1 MKKKIYP
8 MLFVAALSLSACTEV
23 LEPNVDYGGNT
34 FINDYS
40 ALVDAVNNLNKTLQ
54 ERFDALNQLLKSNM
68 VDIKLAIDSN
78 TGAIKVL
85 SEKTEQGLKD
95 VNTSIFNG
103 FTTLSG
109 KIDEQGKSIVV
120 AMNNNGELLRLQ
132 IDETGKLLSTSLLN
146 STDAIVKAIN
156 DQTKSLEERFAILDA
171 SLKAGFTD
179 VKVSV
184 DKNTGAITL
193 LDKNTNA
200 SLEKING
207 SLTNGFKLLKEQI
220 STTGNDVIY
229 ALDNNGNLLRVELGK
244 QQEALSATIVG
255 QTTKLIA
262 AINDQTSTLD
272 KRIEALSTVVETGLK
287 NVVISVDK
295 NTGAITLLD
304 KNTQASLNGI
314 NVSLGKIDGT
324 LISGFQAIKT
334 EISDTGGKIITALN
348 SNGNLLRLE
357 LDKQQKLL
365 SATIVTQT
373 DKLAQAINDQ
383 TASLSSRFEALT
395 TALSTGLADIKVE
408 IDKNTGAIKTLD
420 IHTQASLGT
429 LNTTILNGFKKLNET
444 VDNKGKKIVTAI
456 GTQTAAIGT
465 QTEAIKKQGEL
476 LRMTITTSGKLIA
489 AEIVGSINTLNFIL
503 ASQNVLLSSK
513 LDAINTTI
521 FSGLA
526 KVTAQES
533 NINKTLD
540 LRLTAI
546 DTQLKGTNTELQ
558 NANAQ
563 LKTLNT
569 TLKTLNGNLV
579 SGFTT
584 VENSINKMSGELSVK
599 LADNK
604 TAIVNME
611 GSMKDNLKSLK
622 DAVDKQGGDI
632 VTAIDKNG
640 VVVAAAI
647 DNNGKVISEAI
658 TTQGGEIK
666 GAINNNTEQI
676 GLKIVGVVDAITKQ
690 TADLNQAIKDGTASV
705 VASNGELKTAI
716 EKAIKS
722 LENKQDANAK
732 TQIDLLK
739 KMLADNGIYKNP
751 GDNSSIYVDPRLWA
765 AIQYTDLG
773 GVIANML
780 TVAEEPSLTYSAAYA
795 IRNNELENVATMVW
809 AEKIGKGSAT
819 LAAGTLQPMDLANG
833 KQVIRVTKVISS
845 ITYRF
850 TSRSTSF
857 DRKIVKINYIDSEG
871 KLAITP
877 NSMDVTKTFKTYNN
891 GIITSLVKCNIYLEP
906 NGTVTSIPEYT
917 WPE

>member
-78 TGAIKVL
+78 TGAIKIL

-207 SLTNGFKLLKEQI
+207 SLTDGFKLLKEQI

-272 KRIEALSTVVETGLK
+272 KRIKALSTVVETGLK
-287 NVVISVDK
+287 NVVVSVDK

-304 KNTQASLNGI
+304 KNTQVSLNGI
-314 NVSLGKIDGT
+314 NMSLGKIDGT

-334 EISDTGGKIITALN
+334 EISTTGGKIITALDT
-348 SNGNLLRLE
+348 NGNLLRLE

-365 SATIVTQT
+365 SATIVAQT
-373 DKLAQAINDQ
+373 DKLAKAINDQ

-420 IHTQASLGT
+420 TNTQASLGT
-429 LNTTILNGFKKLNET
+429 LNTTILNGFNKLNET
-444 VDNKGKKIVTAI
+444 VDDKGNKIVTAI
-456 GTQTAAIGT
+456 GTQTDAIGT
-465 QTEAIKKQGEL
+465 QTEAIKKQGKL
-476 LRMTITTSGKLIA
+476 LRMTITKSGKLIA
-489 AEIVGSINTLNFIL
+489 TEIVGSINTLNATL
-503 ASQNVLLSSK
+503 ASQNALLESK
-513 LDAINTTI
+513 LDAINTAI
-521 FSGLA
+521 SSGLA
-526 KVTAQES
+526 KVTAEERR
-533 NINKTLD
+533 IGRTL
-540 LRLTAI
+540 LFGLTAI
-546 DTQLKGTNTELQ
+546 NIQLKGTNTELQ

-569 TLKTLNGNLV
+569 TLEDLNKNLV
-579 SGFTT
+579 SGFKT
-584 VENSINKMSGELSVK
+584 VANSINKMSGELSVK
-599 LADNK
+599 LADN
-604 TAIVNME
+604 TNAIVNME

-640 VVVAAAI
+640 KVVVAAI
-647 DNNGKVISEAI
+647 DKNGNVISTAI
-658 TTQGGEIK
+658 
-666 GAINNNTEQI
+666 A
-676 GLKIVGVVDAITKQ
+676 GVVDAITKQ
-690 TADLNQAIKDGTASV
+690 TADLNKAITDGTASV

-716 EKAIKS
+716 VDAIKS

-751 GDNSSIYVDPRLWA
+751 DDNSSIYVDPRLWDV
-765 AIQYTDLG
+765 IYHSDLRE
-773 GVIANML
+773 VIAKML

-795 IRNNELENVATMVW
+795 IRDNELENVSTMVW
-809 AEKIGKGSAT
+809 AEKTGNGPAT

-833 KQVIRVTKVISS
+833 KQVIRVTKVIPY
-845 ITYRF
+845 IKYRF
-850 TSRSTSF
+850 TSS
-857 DRKIVKINYIDSEG
+857 DKKIVWINYIDSNG
-871 KLAITP
+871 KLRVTSDSKDV
-877 NSMDVTKTFKTYNN
+877 SMTFATYAN
-891 GIITSLVKCNIYLEP
+891 GIITSVVKCNIYLEP
-906 NGTVTSIPEYT
+906 NATVTSIPEYT

>member
-54 ERFDALNQLLKSNM
+54 ERFDALNQLLKGNM

-207 SLTNGFKLLKEQI
+207 SLTDGFKLLKEQI

-272 KRIEALSTVVETGLK
+272 KRIKALSTVVETGLK
-287 NVVISVDK
+287 NVVVSVDK

-304 KNTQASLNGI
+304 TNTQVSLNGI
-314 NVSLGKIDGT
+314 NMSLGKIDGT

-334 EISDTGGKIITALN
+334 EISTTGGNIITALDK
-348 SNGNLLRLE
+348 NGNLLRLE

-373 DKLAQAINDQ
+373 NKLAKAINDQ
-383 TASLSSRFEALT
+383 TASLSSRFKALT
-395 TALSTGLADIKVE
+395 FALSTGLAGIMVE
-408 IDKNTGAIKTLD
+408 INKNTGAIKTLD
-420 IHTQASLGT
+420 THTQASLGT
-429 LNTTILNGFKKLNET
+429 LNTTILNGFNKLNET
-444 VDNKGKKIVTAI
+444 VDDKGNKIVTAI
-456 GTQTAAIGT
+456 GTQTDAIGT
-465 QTEAIKKQGEL
+465 QTEAIKKQGKL
-476 LRMTITTSGKLIA
+476 LRMTITKSGKLIA
-489 AEIVGSINTLNFIL
+489 AEIVGSIDTLNATL
-503 ASQNVLLSSK
+503 ASQNTLLESK
-513 LDAINTTI
+513 LNAINTAI
-521 FSGLA
+521 SSGLA
-526 KVTAQES
+526 KVTAEERR
-533 NINKTLD
+533 IGRTL
-540 LRLTAI
+540 LFGLTAI
-546 DTQLKGTNTELQ
+546 NIQLQGTNTELQ
-558 NANAQ
+558 NTNAQ

-569 TLKTLNGNLV
+569 TLKKLNKNLV
-579 SGFTT
+579 SGFKT
-584 VENSINKMSGELSVK
+584 VANSINNMSGELSVK
-599 LADNK
+599 LADNT

-611 GSMKDNLKSLK
+611 GSMKNNLKSLK

-632 VTAIDKNG
+632 VTAIGKNG
-640 VVVAAAI
+640 EVVVAAI
-647 DNNGKVISEAI
+647 DKNGNVISTAI
-658 TTQGGEIK
+658 G
-666 GAINNNTEQI
+666 
-676 GLKIVGVVDAITKQ
+676 GVVDAITKQ
-690 TADLNQAIKDGTASV
+690 TADLNKAITDGTASV
-705 VASNGELKTAI
+705 VASNGKLKTAI
-716 EKAIKS
+716 EDAIKS

-739 KMLADNGIYKNP
+739 KMLADSGIYKNP
-751 GDNSSIYVDPRLWA
+751 DDNSSIYVDPRLWDV
-765 AIQYTDLG
+765 IYHTNLRN
-773 GVIANML
+773 VIANML
-780 TVAEEPSLTYSAAYA
+780 TGAEEPSLYYSAAYA
-795 IRNNELENVATMVW
+795 IRDNELENVSTMITF
-809 AEKIGKGSAT
+809 EKIGNGPAT

-833 KQVIRVTKVISS
+833 KQVIRVTKVIPY
-845 ITYRF
+845 IAYRF
-850 TSRSTSF
+850 ISS
-857 DRKIVKINYIDSEG
+857 DKKIVRINYIDSNG
-871 KLAITP
+871 KLAMEP
-877 NSMDVTKTFKTYNN
+877 YDMEVTKTFYTYAN
-891 GIITSLVKCNIYLEP
+891 GIITPVVKCNIYLEP
-906 NGTVTSIPEYT
+906 NATVTSIPEYT

>member
-54 ERFDALNQLLKSNM
+54 ERFDALNQLLKGNM

-207 SLTNGFKLLKEQI
+207 SLTDGFKLLKEQI

-272 KRIEALSTVVETGLK
+272 KRIKALSTVVETGLK
-287 NVVISVDK
+287 NVVVSVDK

-304 KNTQASLNGI
+304 TNTQVSLNGI
-314 NVSLGKIDGT
+314 NMSLGKIDGT

-334 EISDTGGKIITALN
+334 EISTTGGNIITALDK
-348 SNGNLLRLE
+348 NGNLLRLE

-365 SATIVTQT
+365 SATIVAQT
-373 DKLAQAINDQ
+373 NKLAKAINDQ
-383 TASLSSRFEALT
+383 TASLNSRFRALT
-395 TALSTGLADIKVE
+395 IALSTGLVGIMLE

-420 IHTQASLGT
+420 TNTQASLGT
-429 LNTTILNGFKKLNET
+429 LNTTILNGFNKLNET
-444 VDNKGKKIVTAI
+444 VDDKGNKIVTAI
-456 GTQTAAIGT
+456 GTQTDAIGT
-465 QTEAIKKQGEL
+465 QTEAIKKQGKL
-476 LRMTITTSGKLIA
+476 LRMTITKSGKLIA
-489 AEIVGSINTLNFIL
+489 AEIVGSIDTLNATL
-503 ASQNVLLSSK
+503 KSQNALLESK
-513 LDAINTTI
+513 LDAINTAI
-521 FSGLA
+521 SSGLA
-526 KVTAQES
+526 KVTAEERR
-533 NINKTLD
+533 IGRTL
-540 LRLTAI
+540 LFGLTAI
-546 DTQLKGTNTELQ
+546 NIQLKGTNTELQ

-569 TLKTLNGNLV
+569 TLKDLNKNLV
-579 SGFTT
+579 SGFKT
-584 VENSINKMSGELSVK
+584 VGNSINKMSGELSVK
-599 LADNK
+599 LADN
-604 TAIVNME
+604 TNAIVNME
-611 GSMKDNLKSLK
+611 GSMKNNLKSLK

-640 VVVAAAI
+640 KVVAAAI
-647 DNNGKVISEAI
+647 DKNGNVISTA
-658 TTQGGEIK
+658 
-666 GAINNNTEQI
+666 
-676 GLKIVGVVDAITKQ
+676 IVGVVDAIKKQ
-690 TADLNQAIKDGTASV
+690 TADLNKAITDGTASV

-722 LENKQDANAK
+722 LEDKQDANAK
-732 TQIDLLK
+732 TQIELLK

-751 GDNSSIYVDPRLWA
+751 DDNSSIYVDPRLWDV
-765 AIQYTDLG
+765 IYYGDLRE
-773 GVIANML
+773 VIAKML
-780 TVAEEPSLTYSAAYA
+780 TVAEEPSLTYSAEYA
-795 IRNNELENVATMVW
+795 ARDNELENVSTEVW
-809 AEKIGKGSAT
+809 VEKIGNGLAT

-833 KQVIRVTKVISS
+833 KQVIRVTKVIPN
-845 ITYRF
+845 ITYRIA
-850 TSRSTSF
+850 SLS
-857 DRKIVKINYIDSEG
+857 DKKIVRINYIDSAG
-871 KLAITP
+871 KSAITP
-877 NSMDVTKTFKTYNN
+877 NNMGVIRTFYTYVN
-891 GIITSLVKCNIYLEP
+891 GIITSVVKCNIYLEP
-906 NGTVTSIPEYT
+906 NATVTSIPEYT

>member
-54 ERFDALNQLLKSNM
+54 ERFDALNQLLKGNM

-207 SLTNGFKLLKEQI
+207 SLTAGFKLLKEQI

-272 KRIEALSTVVETGLK
+272 KRIKALSTVVETGLK
-287 NVVISVDK
+287 NVVVSVDK

-304 KNTQASLNGI
+304 KNTQVSLNGI
-314 NVSLGKIDGT
+314 NMSLGKIDGT

-334 EISDTGGKIITALN
+334 EISTTGGNIITALDD
-348 SNGNLLRLE
+348 NGNLLRLE

-373 DKLAQAINDQ
+373 DKLAKAINDQ

-395 TALSTGLADIKVE
+395 TALTTGLADIKVE

-420 IHTQASLGT
+420 TNTQASLGT
-429 LNTTILNGFKKLNET
+429 LNTTILNGFNKLNET
-444 VDNKGKKIVTAI
+444 VDDKGNKIVTAI
-456 GTQTAAIGT
+456 GTQTDAIGT
-465 QTEAIKKQGEL
+465 QTEAIKKQGKL
-476 LRMTITTSGKLIA
+476 LRMTITKSGKLIA
-489 AEIVGSINTLNFIL
+489 AEIVGSINTLNATL
-503 ASQNVLLSSK
+503 KSQNALLESK
-513 LDAINTTI
+513 LDAINTAI
-521 FSGLA
+521 SSGLA
-526 KVTAQES
+526 KVTAEERR
-533 NINKTLD
+533 IGRTL
-540 LRLTAI
+540 LFGLTAI
-546 DTQLKGTNTELQ
+546 NIQLKGTNTELQ

-569 TLKTLNGNLV
+569 TLKDLNKNLV
-579 SGFTT
+579 SGFKT
-584 VENSINKMSGELSVK
+584 VGNSINKMSGELSVK
-599 LADNK
+599 LADN
-604 TAIVNME
+604 TNAIVNME

-640 VVVAAAI
+640 KVVVAAI
-647 DNNGKVISEAI
+647 DKNGNVISTAI
-658 TTQGGEIK
+658 
-666 GAINNNTEQI
+666 A
-676 GLKIVGVVDAITKQ
+676 GVVDAITKQ
-690 TADLNQAIKDGTASV
+690 TADLNKAITDGTASV

-716 EKAIKS
+716 ETAIKS

-732 TQIDLLK
+732 TQIELLK

-751 GDNSSIYVDPRLWA
+751 DDNSSIYVDPSLWNV
-765 AIQYTDLG
+765 IYYSDDLRN
-773 GVIANML
+773 VIAKML
-780 TVAEEPSLTYSAAYA
+780 TIAEEPSLTYSAAYA
-795 IRNNELENVATMVW
+795 VRDNELENVSIMVW
-809 AEKIGKGSAT
+809 AEKIENGPAT

-833 KQVIRVTKVISS
+833 KQVIRVTKVISY
-845 ITYRF
+845 IRYRF
-850 TSRSTSF
+850 TSF
-857 DRKIVKINYIDSEG
+857 DKNIVRIYYIDSRG
-871 KLAITP
+871 KSVATTSSTSV
-877 NSMDVTKTFKTYNN
+877 SMPFSTYND
-891 GIITSLVKCNIYLEP
+891 GIITSVVKCNIYLEP
-906 NGTVTSIPEYT
+906 NATVTSIPTYT

>member
-1 MKKKIYP
+1 M
-8 MLFVAALSLSACTEV
+8 
-23 LEPNVDYGGNT
+23 
-34 FINDYS
+34 
-40 ALVDAVNNLNKTLQ
+40 
-54 ERFDALNQLLKSNM
+54 
-68 VDIKLAIDSN
+68 
-78 TGAIKVL
+78 
-85 SEKTEQGLKD
+85 KD

-207 SLTNGFKLLKEQI
+207 SLTDGFKLLKEQI

-272 KRIEALSTVVETGLK
+272 KRIKALSTVVETGLK
-287 NVVISVDK
+287 NVVVSVDK

-304 KNTQASLNGI
+304 TNTQVSLNGI
-314 NVSLGKIDGT
+314 NMSLGKIDGT

-334 EISDTGGKIITALN
+334 EISTTGGNIITALDK
-348 SNGNLLRLE
+348 NGNLLCLE

-373 DKLAQAINDQ
+373 NKLAKAINDQ
-383 TASLSSRFEALT
+383 TASLSSRFKALT
-395 TALSTGLADIKVE
+395 LALSTGLVGIMVE
-408 IDKNTGAIKTLD
+408 INKNTGAIKTLD
-420 IHTQASLGT
+420 THTQASLGT
-429 LNTTILNGFKKLNET
+429 LNTTILNGFNKLNET
-444 VDNKGKKIVTAI
+444 VDDKGNKIVTAI
-456 GTQTAAIGT
+456 GTQTDAIGT
-465 QTEAIKKQGEL
+465 QTEAIKKQGKL
-476 LRMTITTSGKLIA
+476 LRMTITKSGKLIA
-489 AEIVGSINTLNFIL
+489 TEIVGSINTLNATL
-503 ASQNVLLSSK
+503 ASQNALLESK
-513 LDAINTTI
+513 LDAINTAI
-521 FSGLA
+521 SSGLA
-526 KVTAQES
+526 KVTAEERR
-533 NINKTLD
+533 IGRTL
-540 LRLTAI
+540 LFGLTAI
-546 DTQLKGTNTELQ
+546 NIQLKGTNTELQ

-569 TLKTLNGNLV
+569 TLKDLNKNLV
-579 SGFTT
+579 SGFKT
-584 VENSINKMSGELSVK
+584 VGNSINKMSGELSVK
-599 LADNK
+599 LADNT

-611 GSMKDNLKSLK
+611 GSMKNNLKSLK

-640 VVVAAAI
+640 KVVVAAI
-647 DNNGKVISEAI
+647 DKNGNVISTAI
-658 TTQGGEIK
+658 
-666 GAINNNTEQI
+666 A
-676 GLKIVGVVDAITKQ
+676 GVVDAITKQ
-690 TADLNQAIKDGTASV
+690 TADLNKAIKDGTASV

-751 GDNSSIYVDPRLWA
+751 DDNSSIYVDPRLWNV
-765 AIQYTDLG
+765 IYYGDLRE
-773 GVIANML
+773 VIAKML

-795 IRNNELENVATMVW
+795 IRDNELANVSTMVW
-809 AEKIGKGSAT
+809 AEKTGNGSAT

-833 KQVIRVTKVISS
+833 KQVIRVTKVIPY

-850 TSRSTSF
+850 TSF
-857 DRKIVKINYIDSEG
+857 DRKIKSIYYIDSNG
-871 KLAITP
+871 KLMTMTSA
-877 NSMDVTKTFKTYNN
+877 MDVRMTFKTYND
-891 GIITSLVKCNIYLEP
+891 GIITSVVKCNIYLEP
-906 NGTVTSIPEYT
+906 NATVTSIPEYT

>member
-54 ERFDALNQLLKSNM
+54 ERFDALNQLLKGNM

-207 SLTNGFKLLKEQI
+207 SLTDGFKLLKEQI

-262 AINDQTSTLD
+262 AINDQTSTLG

-287 NVVISVDK
+287 NVVVSVDK

-304 KNTQASLNGI
+304 KNTQVSLNGI
-314 NVSLGKIDGT
+314 NMSLGKIDGT

-334 EISDTGGKIITALN
+334 EISTTGGNIITALDD
-348 SNGNLLRLE
+348 NGNLLRLE

-373 DKLAQAINDQ
+373 DKLAKAINDQ

-395 TALSTGLADIKVE
+395 TALTTGLADIKVE

-420 IHTQASLGT
+420 TNTQASLGT
-429 LNTTILNGFKKLNET
+429 LNTTILNGFNKLNET
-444 VDNKGKKIVTAI
+444 VDDKGNKIVTAI
-456 GTQTAAIGT
+456 GTQTDAIGT
-465 QTEAIKKQGEL
+465 QTEAIKKQGKL
-476 LRMTITTSGKLIA
+476 LRMTITKSGKLIA
-489 AEIVGSINTLNFIL
+489 AEIVGSINTLNATL
-503 ASQNVLLSSK
+503 KSQNALLESK
-513 LDAINTTI
+513 LDAINTAI
-521 FSGLA
+521 SSGLA
-526 KVTAQES
+526 KVTAEERR
-533 NINKTLD
+533 IGRTL
-540 LRLTAI
+540 LFGLTAI
-546 DTQLKGTNTELQ
+546 NIQLKGTNTELQ

-569 TLKTLNGNLV
+569 TLKDLNKNLV
-579 SGFTT
+579 SGFKT
-584 VENSINKMSGELSVK
+584 VGNSINKMSGELSVK
-599 LADNK
+599 LADN
-604 TAIVNME
+604 TNAIVNME

-640 VVVAAAI
+640 KVVVAAI
-647 DNNGKVISEAI
+647 DKNGNVISTAI
-658 TTQGGEIK
+658 
-666 GAINNNTEQI
+666 A
-676 GLKIVGVVDAITKQ
+676 GVVDAITKQ
-690 TADLNQAIKDGTASV
+690 TADLNKAITDGTASV

-732 TQIDLLK
+732 TQIELLK

-751 GDNSSIYVDPRLWA
+751 DDNSSIYVDPSLWNV
-765 AIQYTDLG
+765 IYYSDDLRN
-773 GVIANML
+773 VIAKML
-780 TVAEEPSLTYSAAYA
+780 TIAEEPSLTYSAAYA
-795 IRNNELENVATMVW
+795 VRDNELENVSTMVW
-809 AEKIGKGSAT
+809 AEKIENGPAT

-833 KQVIRVTKVISS
+833 KQVIRVTKVISY
-845 ITYRF
+845 IRYRF
-850 TSRSTSF
+850 TSF
-857 DRKIVKINYIDSEG
+857 DKNIVRIYYIDSRG
-871 KLAITP
+871 KSVATTSSTSV
-877 NSMDVTKTFKTYNN
+877 SMPFSTYND
-891 GIITSLVKCNIYLEP
+891 GIITSVVKCNIYLEP
-906 NGTVTSIPEYT
+906 NATVTSIPTYT

>member
-54 ERFDALNQLLKSNM
+54 ERFDALNQLLKGNM

-207 SLTNGFKLLKEQI
+207 SLTDGFKLLKEQI

-272 KRIEALSTVVETGLK
+272 KRIKALSTVVETGLK
-287 NVVISVDK
+287 NVVVSVDK

-304 KNTQASLNGI
+304 TNTQVSLNGI
-314 NVSLGKIDGT
+314 NMSLGKIDGT

-334 EISDTGGKIITALN
+334 EISTTGGNIITALDK
-348 SNGNLLRLE
+348 NGNLLRLE

-373 DKLAQAINDQ
+373 NKLAKAINDQ
-383 TASLSSRFEALT
+383 TASLSSRFKALT
-395 TALSTGLADIKVE
+395 FALSTGLAGIMVE
-408 IDKNTGAIKTLD
+408 INKNTGAIKTLD
-420 IHTQASLGT
+420 THTQASLGT
-429 LNTTILNGFKKLNET
+429 LNTTILNGFNKLNET
-444 VDNKGKKIVTAI
+444 VDDKGNKIVTAI
-456 GTQTAAIGT
+456 GTQTDAIGT
-465 QTEAIKKQGEL
+465 QTEAIKKQGKL
-476 LRMTITTSGKLIA
+476 LRMTITKSGKLIA
-489 AEIVGSINTLNFIL
+489 AEIVGSIDTLNATLESQNTLL
-503 ASQNVLLSSK
+503 ESK
-513 LDAINTTI
+513 LDAINTAI
-521 FSGLA
+521 SSGLA
-526 KVTAQES
+526 KVTAQERR
-533 NINKTLD
+533 INRTLD

-546 DTQLKGTNTELQ
+546 DTQLQGTNTELH

-569 TLKTLNGNLV
+569 TLKKLNKNLV
-579 SGFTT
+579 SGFKT
-584 VENSINKMSGELSVK
+584 VANSINKMSGELSVK
-599 LADNK
+599 LADNT

-632 VTAIDKNG
+632 VTAIGKNG
-640 VVVAAAI
+640 EVVVAAI
-647 DNNGKVISEAI
+647 DKNGNVISTA
-658 TTQGGEIK
+658 
-666 GAINNNTEQI
+666 
-676 GLKIVGVVDAITKQ
+676 IVGVVDAIKKQ
-690 TADLNQAIKDGTASV
+690 TADLNKAITDGTASV

-732 TQIDLLK
+732 EQIELLK

-751 GDNSSIYVDPRLWA
+751 DDNSSIYVDPSLWQV
-765 AIQYTDLG
+765 IKNTDLHN
-773 GVIANML
+773 VIAKML
-780 TVAEEPSLTYSAAYA
+780 TLAEEPSLTYSAAYA
-795 IRNNELENVATMVW
+795 VRDNEWENVSTMVW
-809 AEKIGKGSAT
+809 AEKIENGPAT

-833 KQVIRVTKVISS
+833 KQVIRVTKVISY
-845 ITYRF
+845 IRYRF
-850 TSRSTSF
+850 ISF
-857 DRKIVKINYIDSEG
+857 DKNIERINYIDSRG
-871 KLAITP
+871 KLGTTASSTSV
-877 NSMDVTKTFKTYNN
+877 SMPFYTYVN

-906 NGTVTSIPEYT
+906 NATVTSIPEYT

>member
-54 ERFDALNQLLKSNM
+54 ERFDALNQLLKGNM

-207 SLTNGFKLLKEQI
+207 SLTDGFKLLKEQI

-262 AINDQTSTLD
+262 AINDQTNTLG

-287 NVVISVDK
+287 NVVVSVDK

-304 KNTQASLNGI
+304 TNTQVSLNGI
-314 NVSLGKIDGT
+314 NMSLGKIDGT

-334 EISDTGGKIITALN
+334 EISTTGGNIITALDK
-348 SNGNLLRLE
+348 NGNLLRLE

-373 DKLAQAINDQ
+373 NKLAKAINDQ
-383 TASLSSRFEALT
+383 TASLSSRFKALT
-395 TALSTGLADIKVE
+395 FALSTGLAGIMVE
-408 IDKNTGAIKTLD
+408 INKNTGAIKTLD
-420 IHTQASLGT
+420 THTQASLGT
-429 LNTTILNGFKKLNET
+429 LNTTILNGFNKLNET
-444 VDNKGKKIVTAI
+444 VDDKGNKIVTAI
-456 GTQTAAIGT
+456 GTQTDAIGT
-465 QTEAIKKQGEL
+465 QTEAIKKQGKL
-476 LRMTITTSGKLIA
+476 LRMTITKSGKLIA
-489 AEIVGSINTLNFIL
+489 AEIVGSIDTLNATL
-503 ASQNVLLSSK
+503 ASQNTLLESK
-513 LDAINTTI
+513 LNAINTAI
-521 FSGLA
+521 SSGLA
-526 KVTAQES
+526 KVTAEERR
-533 NINKTLD
+533 IGRTL
-540 LRLTAI
+540 LFGLTAI
-546 DTQLKGTNTELQ
+546 NIQLQGTNTELQ
-558 NANAQ
+558 NTNAQ

-569 TLKTLNGNLV
+569 TLKKLNKNLV
-579 SGFTT
+579 SGFKT
-584 VENSINKMSGELSVK
+584 VANSINNMSGELSVK
-599 LADNK
+599 LADNT

-611 GSMKDNLKSLK
+611 GSMKNNLKSLK

-632 VTAIDKNG
+632 VTAIGKNG
-640 VVVAAAI
+640 EVVVAAI
-647 DNNGKVISEAI
+647 DKNGNVISTAI
-658 TTQGGEIK
+658 G
-666 GAINNNTEQI
+666 
-676 GLKIVGVVDAITKQ
+676 GVVDAITKQ
-690 TADLNQAIKDGTASV
+690 TADLNKAITDGTASV
-705 VASNGELKTAI
+705 VASNGKLKTAI
-716 EKAIKS
+716 EDAIKS

-739 KMLADNGIYKNP
+739 KMLADSGIYKNP
-751 GDNSSIYVDPRLWA
+751 DDNSSIYVDPRLWDV
-765 AIQYTDLG
+765 IYHTNLRN
-773 GVIANML
+773 VIANML
-780 TVAEEPSLTYSAAYA
+780 TGAEEPSLYYSAAYA
-795 IRNNELENVATMVW
+795 IRDNELENVSTMITF
-809 AEKIGKGSAT
+809 EKIGNGPAT

-833 KQVIRVTKVISS
+833 KQVIRVTKVIPY
-845 ITYRF
+845 IAYRF
-850 TSRSTSF
+850 ISS
-857 DRKIVKINYIDSEG
+857 DKKIVRINYIDSNG
-871 KLAITP
+871 KLAMEP
-877 NSMDVTKTFKTYNN
+877 YDMEVTKTFYTYAN
-891 GIITSLVKCNIYLEP
+891 GIITPVVKCNIYLEP
-906 NGTVTSIPEYT
+906 NATVTSIPDYT

>member
-54 ERFDALNQLLKSNM
+54 ERFDALNQLLKGNM

-272 KRIEALSTVVETGLK
+272 KRIKALSTVVETGLK
-287 NVVISVDK
+287 NVVASVDK

-304 KNTQASLNGI
+304 KNTQVSLNGI
-314 NVSLGKIDGT
+314 NMSLGKIDGT

-334 EISDTGGKIITALN
+334 EISTTGGNIITALDK
-348 SNGNLLRLE
+348 NGNLLRLE

-373 DKLAQAINDQ
+373 NKLAKAINDQ
-383 TASLSSRFEALT
+383 TASLSSRFKALT
-395 TALSTGLADIKVE
+395 FALSTGLVGIMLE

-420 IHTQASLGT
+420 TNTQASLGT
-429 LNTTILNGFKKLNET
+429 LNTTILNGFNKLNET
-444 VDNKGKKIVTAI
+444 VDDKGNKIVTAI
-456 GTQTAAIGT
+456 GTQTDAIGT
-465 QTEAIKKQGEL
+465 QTEAIKKQGKL
-476 LRMTITTSGKLIA
+476 LRMTITKSGKLIA
-489 AEIVGSINTLNFIL
+489 AEIVGSINTLNATL
-503 ASQNVLLSSK
+503 ESQNALLESK
-513 LDAINTTI
+513 LDAINTAI
-521 FSGLA
+521 SSGLA
-526 KVTAQES
+526 KVTAEERR
-533 NINKTLD
+533 IGRTL
-540 LRLTAI
+540 LFGLTAI
-546 DTQLKGTNTELQ
+546 NIQLKGTNTELQ

-569 TLKTLNGNLV
+569 TLKDLNKNLV
-579 SGFTT
+579 SGFKT
-584 VENSINKMSGELSVK
+584 VGNSINKMSGELSVK
-599 LADNK
+599 LADNT

-611 GSMKDNLKSLK
+611 GSMKNNLKSLK

-632 VTAIDKNG
+632 VTAIGNNG
-640 VVVAAAI
+640 EVVVAAI
-647 DNNGKVISEAI
+647 DKNGNVISTAI
-658 TTQGGEIK
+658 
-666 GAINNNTEQI
+666 A
-676 GLKIVGVVDAITKQ
+676 GVVDAITKQ
-690 TADLNQAIKDGTASV
+690 TADLNKAIKDGTASV

-732 TQIDLLK
+732 EQIELLK

-751 GDNSSIYVDPRLWA
+751 DDNSSIYVDPRLWQV
-765 AIQYTDLG
+765 IQNTDLHN
-773 GVIANML
+773 VIAKML
-780 TVAEEPSLTYSAAYA
+780 TLAEEPSLTYSAAYA
-795 IRNNELENVATMVW
+795 VRDNELENVSTMVW
-809 AEKIGKGSAT
+809 AEKIENGPAT

-833 KQVIRVTKVISS
+833 KQVIRVTKVISY
-845 ITYRF
+845 IRYRF
-850 TSRSTSF
+850 ISF
-857 DRKIVKINYIDSEG
+857 DKNIERINYIDSRG
-871 KLAITP
+871 KLGATTSSTSV
-877 NSMDVTKTFKTYNN
+877 SMPFITYND

-906 NGTVTSIPEYT
+906 NATVTSIPEYT

>member
-54 ERFDALNQLLKSNM
+54 ERFDALNQLLKGNM

-207 SLTNGFKLLKEQI
+207 SLTDGFKLLKEQI

-272 KRIEALSTVVETGLK
+272 KRIKALSTVVETGLK
-287 NVVISVDK
+287 NVVVSVDK

-304 KNTQASLNGI
+304 TNTQVSLNGI
-314 NVSLGKIDGT
+314 NMSLGKIDGT

-334 EISDTGGKIITALN
+334 EISTTGGNIITALDK
-348 SNGNLLRLE
+348 NGNLLRLE

-373 DKLAQAINDQ
+373 NKLAKAINDQ
-383 TASLSSRFEALT
+383 TASLSSRFKALT
-395 TALSTGLADIKVE
+395 LALSTGLVGIMLE

-420 IHTQASLGT
+420 TNTQASLGT
-429 LNTTILNGFKKLNET
+429 LNTTILNGFNKLNET
-444 VDNKGKKIVTAI
+444 VDDKGNKIVTAI
-456 GTQTAAIGT
+456 GTQTDAIGT
-465 QTEAIKKQGEL
+465 QTEAIKKQGKL
-476 LRMTITTSGKLIA
+476 LRMTITKSGKLIA
-489 AEIVGSINTLNFIL
+489 AEIVGSIDTLNATL
-503 ASQNVLLSSK
+503 ESQNALLESK
-513 LDAINTTI
+513 LDAINTAI
-521 FSGLA
+521 SSGLA
-526 KVTAQES
+526 KVTAQERR
-533 NINKTLD
+533 INRTLD

-546 DTQLKGTNTELQ
+546 DTQLQGTNTELQ
-558 NANAQ
+558 NANVQ

-569 TLKTLNGNLV
+569 TLKKLNKNLV
-579 SGFTT
+579 SGFKT
-584 VENSINKMSGELSVK
+584 VANSINKMSGELSVK
-599 LADNK
+599 LADNT

-640 VVVAAAI
+640 KVVAAAI
-647 DNNGKVISEAI
+647 DKNGNVISTAI
-658 TTQGGEIK
+658 
-666 GAINNNTEQI
+666 A
-676 GLKIVGVVDAITKQ
+676 GVVDAITKQ
-690 TADLNQAIKDGTASV
+690 TADLNKAIKDGTASV

-751 GDNSSIYVDPRLWA
+751 DDKSSIYVDPRLWE
-765 AIQYTDLG
+765 AIQDTDLG

-780 TVAEEPSLTYSAAYA
+780 TVAEEPSLTFSAAYA
-795 IRNNELENVATMVW
+795 ISDNKLENVSTMVW
-809 AEKIGKGSAT
+809 AEKTGNGPAT

-833 KQVIRVTKVISS
+833 KQVIRVTKVIPY

-850 TSRSTSF
+850 TSS
-857 DRKIVKINYIDSEG
+857 DRKIKSIYYIDSNG
-871 KLAITP
+871 KLMRMTSA
-877 NSMDVTKTFKTYNN
+877 MDVMMSFRTYNN

-906 NGTVTSIPEYT
+906 NATVTSIPEYT

>member
-54 ERFDALNQLLKSNM
+54 ERFDALNQLLKGNM

-207 SLTNGFKLLKEQI
+207 SLTDGFKLLKEQI

-272 KRIEALSTVVETGLK
+272 KRIKALSTVVETGLK
-287 NVVISVDK
+287 NVVVSVDK

-304 KNTQASLNGI
+304 TNTQVSLNGI
-314 NVSLGKIDGT
+314 NMSLGKIDGT

-334 EISDTGGKIITALN
+334 EISTTGGNIITALDK
-348 SNGNLLRLE
+348 NGNLLRLE

-373 DKLAQAINDQ
+373 NKLAKAINDQ
-383 TASLSSRFEALT
+383 TASLSSRFKALT
-395 TALSTGLADIKVE
+395 FALFTGLVGIMLE

-420 IHTQASLGT
+420 THTQASLGT
-429 LNTTILNGFKKLNET
+429 LNTTILNGFNKLNET
-444 VDNKGKKIVTAI
+444 VDDKGNKIVTAI
-456 GTQTAAIGT
+456 GTQTDAIGT
-465 QTEAIKKQGEL
+465 QTEAIKKQGKL
-476 LRMTITTSGKLIA
+476 LRMTITKSGKLIA
-489 AEIVGSINTLNFIL
+489 AEIVGSINTLNATL
-503 ASQNVLLSSK
+503 ASQNTLLESK
-513 LDAINTTI
+513 LNAINTAI
-521 FSGLA
+521 SSGLA
-526 KVTAQES
+526 KVTAEERR
-533 NINKTLD
+533 IGRTL
-540 LRLTAI
+540 LFGLTAI
-546 DTQLKGTNTELQ
+546 NIQLQGTNTELQ
-558 NANAQ
+558 NTNAQ

-569 TLKTLNGNLV
+569 TLKKLNKNLV
-579 SGFTT
+579 SGFKT
-584 VENSINKMSGELSVK
+584 VANSINNMSGELSVK
-599 LADNK
+599 LADNT

-611 GSMKDNLKSLK
+611 GSMKNNLKSLK

-632 VTAIDKNG
+632 VTAIGKNG
-640 VVVAAAI
+640 EVVVAAI
-647 DNNGKVISEAI
+647 DKNGNVISTAI
-658 TTQGGEIK
+658 
-666 GAINNNTEQI
+666 A
-676 GLKIVGVVDAITKQ
+676 GVVNAITKQ
-690 TADLNQAIKDGTASV
+690 TADLNKAIKDGTASV

-751 GDNSSIYVDPRLWA
+751 DDNSSIYVDPRLWDV
-765 AIQYTDLG
+765 IYHTDLDNI
-773 GVIANML
+773 IANML
-780 TVAEEPSLTYSAAYA
+780 TVANEPSLYYSAAYA
-795 IRNNELENVATMVW
+795 IRDNEWENASTMVW
-809 AEKIGKGSAT
+809 AEKTGIGSAT

-833 KQVIRVTKVISS
+833 KQVIRVTKVIPY

-850 TSRSTSF
+850 TSS
-857 DRKIVKINYIDSEG
+857 DKKIVRINYIDSAG
-871 KLAITP
+871 KLAM
-877 NSMDVTKTFKTYNN
+877 NSDAKEVIKTFYTYAN

-906 NGTVTSIPEYT
+906 NATVTSMPEDT

>member
-207 SLTNGFKLLKEQI
+207 SLTDGFKLLKEQI

-272 KRIEALSTVVETGLK
+272 KRIKALSTVVETGLK
-287 NVVISVDK
+287 NVVVSVDK

-304 KNTQASLNGI
+304 KNTQVSLNGI
-314 NVSLGKIDGT
+314 NMSLGKIDGT

-334 EISDTGGKIITALN
+334 EISTTGGNIITALDK
-348 SNGNLLRLE
+348 NGNLLRLE

-373 DKLAQAINDQ
+373 NKLAKAINDQ
-383 TASLSSRFEALT
+383 TASLSSRFKALT
-395 TALSTGLADIKVE
+395 IALSTGLVGIMLE

-420 IHTQASLGT
+420 TNTQASLGT
-429 LNTTILNGFKKLNET
+429 LNTTILNGFNKLNET
-444 VDNKGKKIVTAI
+444 VDDKGNKIVTAI
-456 GTQTAAIGT
+456 GTQTDAIGT
-465 QTEAIKKQGEL
+465 QTEAIKKQGKL
-476 LRMTITTSGKLIA
+476 LRMTITKSGKLIA
-489 AEIVGSINTLNFIL
+489 AEIVGSIDTLNATL
-503 ASQNVLLSSK
+503 ASQNTLLESK
-513 LDAINTTI
+513 LNAINTAI
-521 FSGLA
+521 SSGLA
-526 KVTAQES
+526 KVTAEERR
-533 NINKTLD
+533 IGRTL
-540 LRLTAI
+540 LFGLTAI
-546 DTQLKGTNTELQ
+546 NIQLQGTNTELQ
-558 NANAQ
+558 NTNAQ

-569 TLKTLNGNLV
+569 TLKKLNKNLV
-579 SGFTT
+579 SGFKT
-584 VENSINKMSGELSVK
+584 VANSINNMSGELSVK
-599 LADNK
+599 LADN
-604 TAIVNME
+604 TNAIVNME

-640 VVVAAAI
+640 KVVVAAI
-647 DNNGKVISEAI
+647 DKNGNVISTAI
-658 TTQGGEIK
+658 
-666 GAINNNTEQI
+666 A
-676 GLKIVGVVDAITKQ
+676 GVVDAITKQ
-690 TADLNQAIKDGTASV
+690 TADLNKAITDGTASV

-716 EKAIKS
+716 VDAIKS

-751 GDNSSIYVDPRLWA
+751 DDNSSIYVDPRLWDV
-765 AIQYTDLG
+765 IYHSDLRE
-773 GVIANML
+773 VIAKML

-795 IRNNELENVATMVW
+795 IRDNELENVSTMVW
-809 AEKIGKGSAT
+809 AEKTGNGPAT

-833 KQVIRVTKVISS
+833 KQVIRVTKVIPY
-845 ITYRF
+845 IKYRF
-850 TSRSTSF
+850 TSS
-857 DRKIVKINYIDSEG
+857 DKKIVRINYIDSNG
-871 KLAITP
+871 KLAM
-877 NSMDVTKTFKTYNN
+877 NSYDTEVTKTFVTYAN

-906 NGTVTSIPEYT
+906 NATVTSIPEYT

>member
-1 MKKKIYP
+1 M
-8 MLFVAALSLSACTEV
+8 
-23 LEPNVDYGGNT
+23 DYGGNT

-54 ERFDALNQLLKSNM
+54 ERFDALNQLLKGNM

-207 SLTNGFKLLKEQI
+207 SLTDGFKLLKEQI

-262 AINDQTSTLD
+262 AINDQTSTLG

-287 NVVISVDK
+287 NVVVSVDK

-304 KNTQASLNGI
+304 TNTQVSLNGI
-314 NVSLGKIDGT
+314 NMSLGKIDGT

-334 EISDTGGKIITALN
+334 EISTTGGNIITALDK
-348 SNGNLLRLE
+348 NGNLLRLE

-373 DKLAQAINDQ
+373 NKLAKAINDQ
-383 TASLSSRFEALT
+383 TASLSSRFKALT
-395 TALSTGLADIKVE
+395 LALSTGLVGIMVE
-408 IDKNTGAIKTLD
+408 INKNTGAIKTLD
-420 IHTQASLGT
+420 THTQASLGT
-429 LNTTILNGFKKLNET
+429 LNTTILNGFNKLNET
-444 VDNKGKKIVTAI
+444 VDDKGNKIVTAI
-456 GTQTAAIGT
+456 GTQTDAIGT
-465 QTEAIKKQGEL
+465 QTEAIKKQGKL
-476 LRMTITTSGKLIA
+476 LRMTITKSGKLIA
-489 AEIVGSINTLNFIL
+489 AEIVGSIDTLNATL
-503 ASQNVLLSSK
+503 ESQNALLESK
-513 LDAINTTI
+513 LDAINTAI
-521 FSGLA
+521 SSGLA
-526 KVTAQES
+526 KVTAQERR
-533 NINKTLD
+533 INRTLD

-546 DTQLKGTNTELQ
+546 DTQLQGTNTELQ

-563 LKTLNT
+563 LNTLNT
-569 TLKTLNGNLV
+569 TLKKLNKNLV
-579 SGFTT
+579 SGFKT
-584 VENSINKMSGELSVK
+584 VGNSINKMSGELSVK
-599 LADNK
+599 LADNT

-640 VVVAAAI
+640 KVVVAAI
-647 DNNGKVISEAI
+647 DKNGNVISTAI
-658 TTQGGEIK
+658 
-666 GAINNNTEQI
+666 A
-676 GLKIVGVVDAITKQ
+676 GVVDAITKQ
-690 TADLNQAIKDGTASV
+690 TADLNKAITDGTASV
-705 VASNGELKTAI
+705 VASNGKLKTAI
-716 EKAIKS
+716 EDAIKS

-739 KMLADNGIYKNP
+739 KMLADNGIYKIP
-751 GDNSSIYVDPRLWA
+751 GDNSSIYVDPSLWQV
-765 AIQYTDLG
+765 IQNTDLHN
-773 GVIANML
+773 VIAKML
-780 TVAEEPSLTYSAAYA
+780 TLAEEPSLTYSAAYA
-795 IRNNELENVATMVW
+795 VRDNEWENVSTMVW
-809 AEKIGKGSAT
+809 AEKIENGPAT

-833 KQVIRVTKVISS
+833 KQVIRVTKVISY
-845 ITYRF
+845 IRYRF
-850 TSRSTSF
+850 ISF
-857 DRKIVKINYIDSEG
+857 DKNIERINYIDPRG
-871 KLAITP
+871 KLGATASSTSV
-877 NSMDVTKTFKTYNN
+877 SMPFYTYVN

-906 NGTVTSIPEYT
+906 NATVTSIPEYT

>member
-207 SLTNGFKLLKEQI
+207 SLTDGFKLLKEQI

-272 KRIEALSTVVETGLK
+272 KRIKALSTVVETGLK
-287 NVVISVDK
+287 NVVVSVDK

-304 KNTQASLNGI
+304 KNTQVSLNGI
-314 NVSLGKIDGT
+314 NMSLGKIDGT

-334 EISDTGGKIITALN
+334 EISTTGGNIITALDK
-348 SNGNLLRLE
+348 NGNLLRLE

-373 DKLAQAINDQ
+373 NKLAKAINDQ
-383 TASLSSRFEALT
+383 TASLSSRFKALT
-395 TALSTGLADIKVE
+395 IALSTGLVGIMLE

-420 IHTQASLGT
+420 TNTQASLGT
-429 LNTTILNGFKKLNET
+429 LNTTILNGFNKLNET
-444 VDNKGKKIVTAI
+444 VDDKGNKIVTAI
-456 GTQTAAIGT
+456 GTQTDAIGT
-465 QTEAIKKQGEL
+465 QTEAIKKQGKL
-476 LRMTITTSGKLIA
+476 LRMTITKSGKLIA
-489 AEIVGSINTLNFIL
+489 AEIVGSIDTLNATL
-503 ASQNVLLSSK
+503 ASQNTLLESK
-513 LDAINTTI
+513 LNAINTAI
-521 FSGLA
+521 SSGLA
-526 KVTAQES
+526 KVTAEERR
-533 NINKTLD
+533 IGRTL
-540 LRLTAI
+540 LFGLTAI
-546 DTQLKGTNTELQ
+546 NIQLQGTNTELQ
-558 NANAQ
+558 NTNAQ

-569 TLKTLNGNLV
+569 TLKKLNKNLV
-579 SGFTT
+579 SGFKT
-584 VENSINKMSGELSVK
+584 VANSINNMSGELSVK
-599 LADNK
+599 LADNT

-611 GSMKDNLKSLK
+611 GSMKNNLKSLK

-632 VTAIDKNG
+632 VTAIGKNG
-640 VVVAAAI
+640 EVVVAAI
-647 DNNGKVISEAI
+647 DKNGDVISTAI
-658 TTQGGEIK
+658 G
-666 GAINNNTEQI
+666 
-676 GLKIVGVVDAITKQ
+676 GVVDAITKQ
-690 TADLNQAIKDGTASV
+690 TADLNKAITDGTASV
-705 VASNGELKTAI
+705 VASNGKLKTAI
-716 EKAIKS
+716 EDAIKS

-739 KMLADNGIYKNP
+739 KMLADNGIYKIP
-751 GDNSSIYVDPRLWA
+751 GDNSSIYVDPRLWE

-780 TVAEEPSLTYSAAYA
+780 AVAEEPSLYYSAAYA
-795 IRNNELENVATMVW
+795 IRDNELENVSTMITF
-809 AEKIGKGSAT
+809 EKTGNGPAT

-833 KQVIRVTKVISS
+833 KQVIRVTKVIPY

-850 TSRSTSF
+850 TSS
-857 DRKIVKINYIDSEG
+857 DKKIVRINYIDSNG
-871 KLAITP
+871 KLAM
-877 NSMDVTKTFKTYNN
+877 NSYDTEVTKTFVTYAN

-906 NGTVTSIPEYT
+906 NATVTSIPEYT

>member
-54 ERFDALNQLLKSNM
+54 ERFDALNQLLKGNM

-207 SLTNGFKLLKEQI
+207 SLTDGFKLLKEQI

-272 KRIEALSTVVETGLK
+272 KRIKALSTVVETGLK
-287 NVVISVDK
+287 NVVVSVDK

-304 KNTQASLNGI
+304 TNTQVSLNGI
-314 NVSLGKIDGT
+314 NMSLGKIDGT

-334 EISDTGGKIITALN
+334 EISTTGGNIITALDK
-348 SNGNLLRLE
+348 NGNLLRLE

-373 DKLAQAINDQ
+373 NKLAKAINDQ
-383 TASLSSRFEALT
+383 TASLSSRFKALT
-395 TALSTGLADIKVE
+395 FALSTGLAGIMVE
-408 IDKNTGAIKTLD
+408 INKNTGAIKTLD
-420 IHTQASLGT
+420 THTQASLGT
-429 LNTTILNGFKKLNET
+429 LNTTILNGFNKLNET
-444 VDNKGKKIVTAI
+444 VDDKGNKIVTAI
-456 GTQTAAIGT
+456 GTQTDAIGT
-465 QTEAIKKQGEL
+465 QTEAIKKQGKL
-476 LRMTITTSGKLIA
+476 LRMTITKSGKLIA
-489 AEIVGSINTLNFIL
+489 AEIVGSIDTLNATL
-503 ASQNVLLSSK
+503 ASQNTLLESK
-513 LDAINTTI
+513 LNAINTAI
-521 FSGLA
+521 SSGLA
-526 KVTAQES
+526 KVTAEERR
-533 NINKTLD
+533 IGRTL
-540 LRLTAI
+540 LFGLTAI
-546 DTQLKGTNTELQ
+546 NIQLQGTNTELQ
-558 NANAQ
+558 NTNAQ

-569 TLKTLNGNLV
+569 TLKKLNKNLV
-579 SGFTT
+579 SGFKT
-584 VENSINKMSGELSVK
+584 VANSINNMSGELSVK
-599 LADNK
+599 LADNT

-611 GSMKDNLKSLK
+611 GSMKNNLKSLK

-632 VTAIDKNG
+632 VTAIGKNG
-640 VVVAAAI
+640 EVVVAAI
-647 DNNGKVISEAI
+647 DKNGNVISTAI
-658 TTQGGEIK
+658 
-666 GAINNNTEQI
+666 A
-676 GLKIVGVVDAITKQ
+676 GVVNAITKQ
-690 TADLNQAIKDGTASV
+690 TADLNKAITDGTASV
-705 VASNGELKTAI
+705 VASNGKLKTAI
-716 EKAIKS
+716 EDAIKS

-739 KMLADNGIYKNP
+739 KMLADSGIYKNP
-751 GDNSSIYVDPRLWA
+751 DDNSSIYVDPRLWDV
-765 AIQYTDLG
+765 IYHTNLRN
-773 GVIANML
+773 VIANML
-780 TVAEEPSLTYSAAYA
+780 TGAEEPSLYYSAAYA
-795 IRNNELENVATMVW
+795 IRDNELENVSTMITF
-809 AEKIGKGSAT
+809 EKIGNGPAT

-833 KQVIRVTKVISS
+833 KQVIRVTKVIPY
-845 ITYRF
+845 IAYRF
-850 TSRSTSF
+850 ISS
-857 DRKIVKINYIDSEG
+857 DKKIVRINYIDSNG
-871 KLAITP
+871 KLAMEP
-877 NSMDVTKTFKTYNN
+877 YDMEVTKTFYTYAN
-891 GIITSLVKCNIYLEP
+891 GIITPVVKCNIYLEP
-906 NGTVTSIPEYT
+906 NATVTSIPDYT

>member
-54 ERFDALNQLLKSNM
+54 ERFDALNQLLKGNM

-207 SLTNGFKLLKEQI
+207 SLTAGFKLLKEQI

-262 AINDQTSTLD
+262 AINDQTSTLA

-287 NVVISVDK
+287 NVVVSVDK

-304 KNTQASLNGI
+304 KNTQVSLNGI
-314 NVSLGKIDGT
+314 NMSLGKIDGT

-334 EISDTGGKIITALN
+334 EISTTGGNIITALDD
-348 SNGNLLRLE
+348 NGNLLRLE

-373 DKLAQAINDQ
+373 DKLAKAINDQ

-395 TALSTGLADIKVE
+395 TALTTGLADIKVE

-420 IHTQASLGT
+420 TNTQASLGT
-429 LNTTILNGFKKLNET
+429 LNTTILNGFNKLNET
-444 VDNKGKKIVTAI
+444 VDDKGNKIVTAI
-456 GTQTAAIGT
+456 GTQTDAIGT
-465 QTEAIKKQGEL
+465 QTEAIKKQGKL
-476 LRMTITTSGKLIA
+476 LRMTITKSGKLIA
-489 AEIVGSINTLNFIL
+489 AEIVGSINTLNATL
-503 ASQNVLLSSK
+503 KSQNALLESK
-513 LDAINTTI
+513 LDAINTAI
-521 FSGLA
+521 SSGLA
-526 KVTAQES
+526 KVTAEERR
-533 NINKTLD
+533 IGRTL
-540 LRLTAI
+540 LFGLTAI
-546 DTQLKGTNTELQ
+546 NIQLKGTNTELQ

-569 TLKTLNGNLV
+569 TLKDLNKNLV
-579 SGFTT
+579 SGFKT
-584 VENSINKMSGELSVK
+584 VGNSINKMSGELSVK
-599 LADNK
+599 LADN
-604 TAIVNME
+604 TNAIVNME

-640 VVVAAAI
+640 KVVVAAI
-647 DNNGKVISEAI
+647 DKNGNVISTAI
-658 TTQGGEIK
+658 
-666 GAINNNTEQI
+666 A
-676 GLKIVGVVDAITKQ
+676 GVVDAITKQ
-690 TADLNQAIKDGTASV
+690 TADLNKAITDGTASV

-716 EKAIKS
+716 ETAIKS

-732 TQIDLLK
+732 TQIELLK

-751 GDNSSIYVDPRLWA
+751 DDNSSIYVDPSLWNV
-765 AIQYTDLG
+765 IYYSDDLRN
-773 GVIANML
+773 VIAKML
-780 TVAEEPSLTYSAAYA
+780 TIAEEPSLTYSAAYA
-795 IRNNELENVATMVW
+795 VRDNELENVSTMVW
-809 AEKIGKGSAT
+809 AEKIENGPAT

-833 KQVIRVTKVISS
+833 KQVIRVTKVISY
-845 ITYRF
+845 IRYRF
-850 TSRSTSF
+850 TSF
-857 DRKIVKINYIDSEG
+857 DKNIVRIYYIDSRG
-871 KLAITP
+871 KSVATTSSTSV
-877 NSMDVTKTFKTYNN
+877 SMPFSTYND
-891 GIITSLVKCNIYLEP
+891 GIITSVVKCNIYLEP
-906 NGTVTSIPEYT
+906 NATVTSIPTYT

>member
-54 ERFDALNQLLKSNM
+54 ERFDALNQLLKGNM

-207 SLTNGFKLLKEQI
+207 SLTDGFKLLKEQI

-287 NVVISVDK
+287 NVVVSVDK

-304 KNTQASLNGI
+304 KNTQVSLNGI
-314 NVSLGKIDGT
+314 NMSLGKIDGT

-334 EISDTGGKIITALN
+334 EISTTGGNIITALDK
-348 SNGNLLRLE
+348 NGNLLRLE

-373 DKLAQAINDQ
+373 DKLAKAINDQ

-420 IHTQASLGT
+420 TNTQASLGT
-429 LNTTILNGFKKLNET
+429 LNTTILNGFNKLNET
-444 VDNKGKKIVTAI
+444 MDDKGNKIVTAI
-456 GTQTAAIGT
+456 GTQTDAIGT
-465 QTEAIKKQGEL
+465 QTEAIKKQGKL
-476 LRMTITTSGKLIA
+476 LRMTITKSGKLIA
-489 AEIVGSINTLNFIL
+489 TEIVGSIDTLNATL
-503 ASQNVLLSSK
+503 ASQNTLLESK
-513 LDAINTTI
+513 LDAINTAI
-521 FSGLA
+521 SSGLA
-526 KVTAQES
+526 KVTAEERR
-533 NINKTLD
+533 IGRTL
-540 LRLTAI
+540 LFGLTAI
-546 DTQLKGTNTELQ
+546 NIQLKGTNTELQ

-569 TLKTLNGNLV
+569 TLEDLNKNLV
-579 SGFTT
+579 SGFKT
-584 VENSINKMSGELSVK
+584 VANSINKMSGELSVK
-599 LADNK
+599 LADNT

-611 GSMKDNLKSLK
+611 GSMKNNLKSLK

-640 VVVAAAI
+640 KVVVAAI
-647 DNNGKVISEAI
+647 DKNGTVISTAI
-658 TTQGGEIK
+658 
-666 GAINNNTEQI
+666 A
-676 GLKIVGVVDAITKQ
+676 GVVDAITKQ
-690 TADLNQAIKDGTASV
+690 TADLNKAITDGTASV
-705 VASNGELKTAI
+705 VASNGKLKTAI
-716 EKAIKS
+716 EDAIKS

-739 KMLADNGIYKNP
+739 KMLADSGIYKNP
-751 GDNSSIYVDPRLWA
+751 DDNSSIYVDPRLWDV
-765 AIQYTDLG
+765 IYHTNLRN
-773 GVIANML
+773 VIANML
-780 TVAEEPSLTYSAAYA
+780 TGAEEPSLYYSAAYA
-795 IRNNELENVATMVW
+795 IRDNELENVSTMITF
-809 AEKIGKGSAT
+809 EKIGNGPAT

-833 KQVIRVTKVISS
+833 KQVIRVTKVIPY
-845 ITYRF
+845 IAYRF
-850 TSRSTSF
+850 ISS
-857 DRKIVKINYIDSEG
+857 DKKIVRINYIDSNG
-871 KLAITP
+871 KLAMEP
-877 NSMDVTKTFKTYNN
+877 YDMEVTKTFYTYAN
-891 GIITSLVKCNIYLEP
+891 GIITPVVKCNIYLEP
-906 NGTVTSIPEYT
+906 NATVTSIPDYT

>member
-54 ERFDALNQLLKSNM
+54 ERFDALNQLLKGNM

-207 SLTNGFKLLKEQI
+207 SLTDGFKLLKEQI

-272 KRIEALSTVVETGLK
+272 KRIKALSTVVETGLK
-287 NVVISVDK
+287 NVVVSVDK

-304 KNTQASLNGI
+304 TNTQVSLNGI
-314 NVSLGKIDGT
+314 NMSLGKIDGT

-334 EISDTGGKIITALN
+334 EISTTGGNIITALDK
-348 SNGNLLRLE
+348 NGNLLRLE

-373 DKLAQAINDQ
+373 NKLAKAINDQ
-383 TASLSSRFEALT
+383 TASLSSRFKALT
-395 TALSTGLADIKVE
+395 LALSTGLVGIMVE
-408 IDKNTGAIKTLD
+408 INKNTGAIKTLD
-420 IHTQASLGT
+420 THTQASLGT
-429 LNTTILNGFKKLNET
+429 LNTTILNGFNKLNET
-444 VDNKGKKIVTAI
+444 VDDKGNKIVTAI
-456 GTQTAAIGT
+456 GTQTDAIGT
-465 QTEAIKKQGEL
+465 QTEAIKKQGKL
-476 LRMTITTSGKLIA
+476 LRMTITKSGKLIA
-489 AEIVGSINTLNFIL
+489 AEIVGSIDTLNATL
-503 ASQNVLLSSK
+503 ESQNALLESK
-513 LDAINTTI
+513 LEAINTAI
-521 FSGLA
+521 SSGLA
-526 KVTAQES
+526 KVTAQERR
-533 NINKTLD
+533 INRTLD

-546 DTQLKGTNTELQ
+546 DTQLQGTNTELQ

-563 LKTLNT
+563 LKKLNT
-569 TLKTLNGNLV
+569 TLKKLNKNLV
-579 SGFTT
+579 SGFKT
-584 VENSINKMSGELSVK
+584 VANSINKMSGELSVK
-599 LADNK
+599 LADNT

-632 VTAIDKNG
+632 VTAIGNNG

-647 DNNGKVISEAI
+647 DKNGNVISTAI
-658 TTQGGEIK
+658 
-666 GAINNNTEQI
+666 A
-676 GLKIVGVVDAITKQ
+676 GVVNAITKQ
-690 TADLNQAIKDGTASV
+690 TADLNKAITDGTASV
-705 VASNGELKTAI
+705 VASNGKLKTAI
-716 EKAIKS
+716 EDAIKS

-732 TQIDLLK
+732 TQIELLK

-751 GDNSSIYVDPRLWA
+751 DDNSSIYVDPSLWNV
-765 AIQYTDLG
+765 IYYSDDLRN
-773 GVIANML
+773 VIAKML

-795 IRNNELENVATMVW
+795 VRDNELENVSTMVW
-809 AEKIGKGSAT
+809 AEKIENGPAT

-833 KQVIRVTKVISS
+833 KQVIRVTKVISY
-845 ITYRF
+845 IRYRF
-850 TSRSTSF
+850 TSF
-857 DRKIVKINYIDSEG
+857 DKNIVRINYIDSRG
-871 KLAITP
+871 KLGATTSSTSV
-877 NSMDVTKTFKTYNN
+877 SMPFSTYAN

-906 NGTVTSIPEYT
+906 NATVTSIPEYT

>member
-85 SEKTEQGLKD
+85 SEKTEQGLKN

-272 KRIEALSTVVETGLK
+272 KRIKALSTVVETGLK
-287 NVVISVDK
+287 NVVVSVDK

-304 KNTQASLNGI
+304 KNTQVSLNGI
-314 NVSLGKIDGT
+314 NMSLGKIDGT

-334 EISDTGGKIITALN
+334 EISTTGGNIVTALDK
-348 SNGNLLRLE
+348 NGNLLRLE

-373 DKLAQAINDQ
+373 NKLAKAINDQ
-383 TASLSSRFEALT
+383 TASLSSRFKALT
-395 TALSTGLADIKVE
+395 IALSTGLVGIMLE

-420 IHTQASLGT
+420 TNTQASLGT
-429 LNTTILNGFKKLNET
+429 LNTTILNGFNKLNET
-444 VDNKGKKIVTAI
+444 VDDKGNKIVTAI
-456 GTQTAAIGT
+456 GTQTDAIGT
-465 QTEAIKKQGEL
+465 QTEAIKKQGKL
-476 LRMTITTSGKLIA
+476 LRMTITKSGKLIA
-489 AEIVGSINTLNFIL
+489 AEIVGSIDTLNATL
-503 ASQNVLLSSK
+503 ESQNALLESK
-513 LDAINTTI
+513 LDAINTAI
-521 FSGLA
+521 SSGLA
-526 KVTAQES
+526 KVTAQERR
-533 NINKTLD
+533 INRTLD

-546 DTQLKGTNTELQ
+546 DTQLQGTNTELQ
-558 NANAQ
+558 NANVQ

-569 TLKTLNGNLV
+569 TLKKLNKNLV
-579 SGFTT
+579 SGFKT
-584 VENSINKMSGELSVK
+584 VKNSINKMSGELSVK
-599 LADNK
+599 LADNT

-640 VVVAAAI
+640 KVVATAI
-647 DNNGKVISEAI
+647 DKNGNVISTA
-658 TTQGGEIK
+658 
-666 GAINNNTEQI
+666 
-676 GLKIVGVVDAITKQ
+676 IVGVVDAITKQ
-690 TADLNQAIKDGTASV
+690 TADLNKAITDGTASV
-705 VASNGELKTAI
+705 VASNGKLKTAI
-716 EKAIKS
+716 EDAIKS

-739 KMLADNGIYKNP
+739 KMLADNGIYKIP
-751 GDNSSIYVDPRLWA
+751 GDNSSIYVDPRLWE

-780 TVAEEPSLTYSAAYA
+780 TVAEEPSLYYSAAYA
-795 IRNNELENVATMVW
+795 IRDNELDNVSTMITF
-809 AEKIGKGSAT
+809 EKIGNGPAT

-833 KQVIRVTKVISS
+833 KQVIRVTKVIPY
-845 ITYRF
+845 IAYRF
-850 TSRSTSF
+850 TSS
-857 DRKIVKINYIDSEG
+857 DKKIVRINYIDSNG
-871 KLAITP
+871 KLAMEP
-877 NSMDVTKTFKTYNN
+877 DAKEVTKTFVTYAN
-891 GIITSLVKCNIYLEP
+891 GIITPVVKYNIYLEP
-906 NGTVTSIPEYT
+906 NATVTSIPDYT

>member
-54 ERFDALNQLLKSNM
+54 ERFDALNQLLKGNM

-207 SLTNGFKLLKEQI
+207 SLTDGFKLLKEQI

-272 KRIEALSTVVETGLK
+272 KRIKALSTVVETGLK
-287 NVVISVDK
+287 NVVVSVDK

-304 KNTQASLNGI
+304 TNTQVSLNGI
-314 NVSLGKIDGT
+314 NMSLGKIDGT

-334 EISDTGGKIITALN
+334 EISTTGGNIVTALDK
-348 SNGNLLRLE
+348 NGNLLRLE

-373 DKLAQAINDQ
+373 NKLAKAINDQ
-383 TASLSSRFEALT
+383 TASLSSRFKALT
-395 TALSTGLADIKVE
+395 FALSTGLAGIMVE
-408 IDKNTGAIKTLD
+408 INKNTGAIKTLD
-420 IHTQASLGT
+420 THTQASLGT
-429 LNTTILNGFKKLNET
+429 LNTTILNGFNKLNET
-444 VDNKGKKIVTAI
+444 VDDKGNKIVTAI
-456 GTQTAAIGT
+456 GTQTDAIGT
-465 QTEAIKKQGEL
+465 QTEAIKKQGKL
-476 LRMTITTSGKLIA
+476 LRMTITKSGKLIA
-489 AEIVGSINTLNFIL
+489 AEIVGSIDTLNATL
-503 ASQNVLLSSK
+503 ASQNTLLESK
-513 LDAINTTI
+513 LNAINTAI
-521 FSGLA
+521 SSGLA
-526 KVTAQES
+526 KVTAEERR
-533 NINKTLD
+533 IGRTL
-540 LRLTAI
+540 LFGLTAI
-546 DTQLKGTNTELQ
+546 NIQLQGTNTELQ
-558 NANAQ
+558 NTNAQ

-569 TLKTLNGNLV
+569 TLKKLNKNLV
-579 SGFTT
+579 SGFKT
-584 VENSINKMSGELSVK
+584 VANSINNMSGELSVK
-599 LADNK
+599 LADNT

-611 GSMKDNLKSLK
+611 GSMKNNLKSLK

-632 VTAIDKNG
+632 VTAIGKNG
-640 VVVAAAI
+640 EVVVAAI
-647 DNNGKVISEAI
+647 DKNGNVISTAI
-658 TTQGGEIK
+658 
-666 GAINNNTEQI
+666 A
-676 GLKIVGVVDAITKQ
+676 GVVDAITKQ
-690 TADLNQAIKDGTASV
+690 TADLNKAITDGTASV
-705 VASNGELKTAI
+705 VASNGKLKTAI
-716 EKAIKS
+716 EDAIKS

-739 KMLADNGIYKNP
+739 KMLADSGIYKNP
-751 GDNSSIYVDPRLWA
+751 DDNSSIYVDPRLWDV
-765 AIQYTDLG
+765 IYHTNLRN
-773 GVIANML
+773 VIANML
-780 TVAEEPSLTYSAAYA
+780 TGAEEPSLTYSAAYA
-795 IRNNELENVATMVW
+795 IRDNELENVSTMITF
-809 AEKIGKGSAT
+809 EKIGNGPAT

-833 KQVIRVTKVISS
+833 KQVIRVTKVIPY
-845 ITYRF
+845 IAYRF
-850 TSRSTSF
+850 ISS
-857 DRKIVKINYIDSEG
+857 DKKIVRINYIDSNG
-871 KLAITP
+871 KLAMEP
-877 NSMDVTKTFKTYNN
+877 YDMEVTKTFYTYAN
-891 GIITSLVKCNIYLEP
+891 GIITPVVKCNIYLEP
-906 NGTVTSIPEYT
+906 NATVTSIPDYT

>member
-85 SEKTEQGLKD
+85 SEKTEQGLKN

-272 KRIEALSTVVETGLK
+272 KRIKALSTVVETGLK
-287 NVVISVDK
+287 NVVVSVDK

-304 KNTQASLNGI
+304 KNTQVSLNGI
-314 NVSLGKIDGT
+314 NMSLGKIDGT

-334 EISDTGGKIITALN
+334 EISTTGGNIVTALDK
-348 SNGNLLRLE
+348 NGNLLRLE

-373 DKLAQAINDQ
+373 NKLAKAINDQ
-383 TASLSSRFEALT
+383 TASLSSRFKALT
-395 TALSTGLADIKVE
+395 IALSTGLVGIMLE

-420 IHTQASLGT
+420 TNTQASLGT
-429 LNTTILNGFKKLNET
+429 LNTTILNGFNKLNET
-444 VDNKGKKIVTAI
+444 VDDKGNKIVTAI
-456 GTQTAAIGT
+456 GTQTDAIGT
-465 QTEAIKKQGEL
+465 QTEAIKKQGKL
-476 LRMTITTSGKLIA
+476 LRMTITKSGKLIA
-489 AEIVGSINTLNFIL
+489 AEIVGSIDTLNATL
-503 ASQNVLLSSK
+503 ESQNALLESK
-513 LDAINTTI
+513 LDAINTAI
-521 FSGLA
+521 SSGLA
-526 KVTAQES
+526 KVTAQERR
-533 NINKTLD
+533 INRTLD

-546 DTQLKGTNTELQ
+546 DTQLQGTNTELQ
-558 NANAQ
+558 NANVQ

-569 TLKTLNGNLV
+569 TLKKLNKNLV
-579 SGFTT
+579 SGFKT
-584 VENSINKMSGELSVK
+584 VKNSINKMSGELSVK
-599 LADNK
+599 LADNT

-640 VVVAAAI
+640 KVVATAI
-647 DNNGKVISEAI
+647 DKNGNVISA
-658 TTQGGEIK
+658 
-666 GAINNNTEQI
+666 A
-676 GLKIVGVVDAITKQ
+676 IVGVVDAITKQ
-690 TADLNQAIKDGTASV
+690 TADLNKAITDGTASV
-705 VASNGELKTAI
+705 VASNGKLKTAI
-716 EKAIKS
+716 EDAIKS

-739 KMLADNGIYKNP
+739 KMLADNGIYKIP
-751 GDNSSIYVDPRLWA
+751 GDNSSIYVDPRLWE

-780 TVAEEPSLTYSAAYA
+780 TVAEEPSLYYSAAYA
-795 IRNNELENVATMVW
+795 IRDNELDNVSTMITF
-809 AEKIGKGSAT
+809 EKIGNGPAT

-833 KQVIRVTKVISS
+833 KQVIRVTKVIPY
-845 ITYRF
+845 IAYRF
-850 TSRSTSF
+850 TSS
-857 DRKIVKINYIDSEG
+857 DKKIVRINYIDSNG
-871 KLAITP
+871 KLAMEP
-877 NSMDVTKTFKTYNN
+877 DAKEVTKTFVTYAN
-891 GIITSLVKCNIYLEP
+891 GIITPVVKCNIYLEP
-906 NGTVTSIPEYT
+906 NATVTSIPDYT

>member
-207 SLTNGFKLLKEQI
+207 SLTDGFKLLKEQI

-272 KRIEALSTVVETGLK
+272 KRIKALSTVVETGLK
-287 NVVISVDK
+287 NVVVSVDK

-304 KNTQASLNGI
+304 TNTQVSLNGI
-314 NVSLGKIDGT
+314 NMSLGKIDGT

-334 EISDTGGKIITALN
+334 EISTTGGNIITALDK
-348 SNGNLLRLE
+348 NGNLLRLE

-373 DKLAQAINDQ
+373 NKLAKAINDQ
-383 TASLSSRFEALT
+383 TASLSSRFKALT
-395 TALSTGLADIKVE
+395 IALSTGMVGIMVE
-408 IDKNTGAIKTLD
+408 INKNTGAIKTLD
-420 IHTQASLGT
+420 THTQASLGT
-429 LNTTILNGFKKLNET
+429 LNTTILNGFNKLNET
-444 VDNKGKKIVTAI
+444 VDDKGNKIVTAI
-456 GTQTAAIGT
+456 GTQTDAIGT
-465 QTEAIKKQGEL
+465 QTEAIKKQGKL
-476 LRMTITTSGKLIA
+476 LRMTITKSGKLIA
-489 AEIVGSINTLNFIL
+489 AEIVGSIDTLNATL
-503 ASQNVLLSSK
+503 ESQNALLESK
-513 LDAINTTI
+513 LDAINTAI
-521 FSGLA
+521 SSGLA
-526 KVTAQES
+526 KVTAQERR
-533 NINKTLD
+533 INKTLD

-546 DTQLKGTNTELQ
+546 DTQLQGTNTELQ

-563 LKTLNT
+563 LKKLNT
-569 TLKTLNGNLV
+569 TLKKLNKNLV
-579 SGFTT
+579 SGFKT
-584 VENSINKMSGELSVK
+584 VANSINKMSGELSVK
-599 LADNK
+599 LADNT

-632 VTAIDKNG
+632 VTAIGNNG

-647 DNNGKVISEAI
+647 DKNGNVISTAI
-658 TTQGGEIK
+658 
-666 GAINNNTEQI
+666 A
-676 GLKIVGVVDAITKQ
+676 GVVDAITKQ
-690 TADLNQAIKDGTASV
+690 TADLNKAIKDGTASV

-751 GDNSSIYVDPRLWA
+751 DDKSSIYVDPRLWE
-765 AIQYTDLG
+765 AIQDTDLG

-780 TVAEEPSLTYSAAYA
+780 TVAEEPSLTFSDAYA
-795 IRNNELENVATMVW
+795 ISDNKLENVSTMVW
-809 AEKIGKGSAT
+809 AEKTGNGPAT

-833 KQVIRVTKVISS
+833 KQVIRVTKVIPY

-850 TSRSTSF
+850 TSS
-857 DRKIVKINYIDSEG
+857 DRKIKSIYYIDSNG
-871 KLAITP
+871 KLMRMTSA
-877 NSMDVTKTFKTYNN
+877 MDVMMSFRTYNN

-906 NGTVTSIPEYT
+906 NATVTSIPEYT

>member
-54 ERFDALNQLLKSNM
+54 ERFDALNQLLKGNM

-207 SLTNGFKLLKEQI
+207 SLTDGFKLLKEQI

-272 KRIEALSTVVETGLK
+272 KRIKALSTVVETGLK
-287 NVVISVDK
+287 NVVVSVDK

-304 KNTQASLNGI
+304 KNTQVSLNGI
-314 NVSLGKIDGT
+314 NMSLGKIDGT

-334 EISDTGGKIITALN
+334 EISTTGGNIITALDK
-348 SNGNLLRLE
+348 NGNLLRLE

-365 SATIVTQT
+365 SATIVAQT
-373 DKLAQAINDQ
+373 NKLAKAINDQ
-383 TASLSSRFEALT
+383 TASLNSRFRALT
-395 TALSTGLADIKVE
+395 IALSTGLVGIMLE

-420 IHTQASLGT
+420 TNTQASLGT
-429 LNTTILNGFKKLNET
+429 LNTTILNGFNKLNET
-444 VDNKGKKIVTAI
+444 VDDKGNKIVTAI
-456 GTQTAAIGT
+456 GTQTDAIGT
-465 QTEAIKKQGEL
+465 QTEAIKKQGKL
-476 LRMTITTSGKLIA
+476 LRMTITKSGKLIA
-489 AEIVGSINTLNFIL
+489 AEIVGSINTLNATL
-503 ASQNVLLSSK
+503 ESQNALLESK
-513 LDAINTTI
+513 LDAINTAI
-521 FSGLA
+521 SSGLA
-526 KVTAQES
+526 KVTAEERR
-533 NINKTLD
+533 IGRTL
-540 LRLTAI
+540 LFGLTAI
-546 DTQLKGTNTELQ
+546 NIQLKGTNTELQ

-569 TLKTLNGNLV
+569 TLKDLNKNLV
-579 SGFTT
+579 SGFKT
-584 VENSINKMSGELSVK
+584 VGNSINKMSGELSVK
-599 LADNK
+599 LADN
-604 TAIVNME
+604 TNAIVNME
-611 GSMKDNLKSLK
+611 GSMKNNLKSLK

-640 VVVAAAI
+640 KVVAAAI
-647 DNNGKVISEAI
+647 DKNGNVISTA
-658 TTQGGEIK
+658 
-666 GAINNNTEQI
+666 
-676 GLKIVGVVDAITKQ
+676 IVGVVDAIKKQ
-690 TADLNQAIKDGTASV
+690 TADLNKAITDGTASV

-732 TQIDLLK
+732 TQIELLK

-751 GDNSSIYVDPRLWA
+751 DDNSSIYVDPRLWDV
-765 AIQYTDLG
+765 IYYGDLRE
-773 GVIANML
+773 VIAKML
-780 TVAEEPSLTYSAAYA
+780 TVAEEPSLTYSAEYA
-795 IRNNELENVATMVW
+795 ARDNELENVSTEVW
-809 AEKIGKGSAT
+809 VEKIGNGLAT

-833 KQVIRVTKVISS
+833 KQVIRVTKVIPN
-845 ITYRF
+845 ITYRIA
-850 TSRSTSF
+850 SLS
-857 DRKIVKINYIDSEG
+857 DKKIVRINYIDSAG
-871 KLAITP
+871 KSAITP
-877 NSMDVTKTFKTYNN
+877 NNMGVIRTFYTYVN
-891 GIITSLVKCNIYLEP
+891 GIITSVVKCNIYLEP
-906 NGTVTSIPEYT
+906 NATVTSIPEYT

>member
-54 ERFDALNQLLKSNM
+54 ERFDALNQLLKGNM

-207 SLTNGFKLLKEQI
+207 SLTDGFKLLKEQI

-262 AINDQTSTLD
+262 AINDQTSTLA

-287 NVVISVDK
+287 NVVVSVDK

-304 KNTQASLNGI
+304 TNTQVSLNGI
-314 NVSLGKIDGT
+314 NMSLGKIDGT

-334 EISDTGGKIITALN
+334 EISTTGGNIITALDK
-348 SNGNLLRLE
+348 NGNLLRLE

-365 SATIVTQT
+365 NATIVTQT
-373 DKLAQAINDQ
+373 NKLAKAINDQ
-383 TASLSSRFEALT
+383 TASLNSRFKALT
-395 TALSTGLADIKVE
+395 FVLSTGLVGIMVE

-420 IHTQASLGT
+420 TNTQASLGT
-429 LNTTILNGFKKLNET
+429 LNTTILNGFNKLNET
-444 VDNKGKKIVTAI
+444 VDDKGNKIVTAI
-456 GTQTAAIGT
+456 GTQTDAIGT
-465 QTEAIKKQGEL
+465 QTEAIKKQGKL
-476 LRMTITTSGKLIA
+476 LRMTITKSGKLIA
-489 AEIVGSINTLNFIL
+489 AEIVGSINTLNATL
-503 ASQNVLLSSK
+503 ESQNALLGSK
-513 LDAINTTI
+513 LDAINTAI
-521 FSGLA
+521 SSGLA
-526 KVTAQES
+526 KVTAQERR
-533 NINKTLD
+533 INRTLD

-546 DTQLKGTNTELQ
+546 DTQLQGTNTELQ
-558 NANAQ
+558 DANAQ

-569 TLKTLNGNLV
+569 TLKKLNKNLV
-579 SGFTT
+579 SGFKT
-584 VENSINKMSGELSVK
+584 VGNSINKMSGELSVK
-599 LADNK
+599 LADN
-604 TAIVNME
+604 TNAIVNME

-632 VTAIDKNG
+632 VTAIGKNG
-640 VVVAAAI
+640 EVVVAAI
-647 DNNGKVISEAI
+647 DKNGNVISTAI
-658 TTQGGEIK
+658 G
-666 GAINNNTEQI
+666 
-676 GLKIVGVVDAITKQ
+676 GVVDAITKQ
-690 TADLNQAIKDGTASV
+690 TADLNKAITDGTASV

-732 TQIDLLK
+732 TQIELLK

-751 GDNSSIYVDPRLWA
+751 DDNSSIYVDPRLWDV
-765 AIQYTDLG
+765 IYYGDLRE
-773 GVIANML
+773 VIAKML
-780 TVAEEPSLTYSAAYA
+780 TVAEEPSLTYSAEYA
-795 IRNNELENVATMVW
+795 ARDNELENVSTEVW
-809 AEKIGKGSAT
+809 VEKIGNGLAT

-833 KQVIRVTKVISS
+833 KQVIRVTKVIPN
-845 ITYRF
+845 ITYRIA
-850 TSRSTSF
+850 SLS
-857 DRKIVKINYIDSEG
+857 DKKIVRINYIDSAG
-871 KLAITP
+871 KSAITP
-877 NSMDVTKTFKTYNN
+877 NNMGVIRTFYTYVN
-891 GIITSLVKCNIYLEP
+891 GIITSVVKCNIYLEP
-906 NGTVTSIPEYT
+906 NATVTSIPEYT

>member
-207 SLTNGFKLLKEQI
+207 SLTDGFKLLKEQI

-272 KRIEALSTVVETGLK
+272 KRIKALSTVVETGLK
-287 NVVISVDK
+287 NVVVSVDK

-304 KNTQASLNGI
+304 TNTQVSLNGI
-314 NVSLGKIDGT
+314 NMSLGKIDGT

-334 EISDTGGKIITALN
+334 EISTTGGNIITALDK
-348 SNGNLLRLE
+348 NGNLLRLE

-373 DKLAQAINDQ
+373 NKLAKAINDQ
-383 TASLSSRFEALT
+383 TASLSSRFKALT
-395 TALSTGLADIKVE
+395 IALSTGLVGIMLE

-420 IHTQASLGT
+420 TNTQASLGT
-429 LNTTILNGFKKLNET
+429 LNTTILNGFNKLNET
-444 VDNKGKKIVTAI
+444 VDDKGNKIVTAI
-456 GTQTAAIGT
+456 GTQTDAIGT
-465 QTEAIKKQGEL
+465 QTEAIKKQGKL
-476 LRMTITTSGKLIA
+476 LRMTITKSGKLIA
-489 AEIVGSINTLNFIL
+489 AEIVGSIDTLNATL
-503 ASQNVLLSSK
+503 ASQNTLLESK
-513 LDAINTTI
+513 LNAINTAI
-521 FSGLA
+521 SSGLA
-526 KVTAQES
+526 KVTAEERR
-533 NINKTLD
+533 IGRTL
-540 LRLTAI
+540 LFGLTAI
-546 DTQLKGTNTELQ
+546 NIQLQGTNTELQ
-558 NANAQ
+558 NTNAQ

-569 TLKTLNGNLV
+569 TLKKLNKNLV
-579 SGFTT
+579 SGFKT
-584 VENSINKMSGELSVK
+584 VANSINNMSGELSVK
-599 LADNK
+599 LADNT

-611 GSMKDNLKSLK
+611 GSMKNNLKSLK

-632 VTAIDKNG
+632 VTAIGKNG
-640 VVVAAAI
+640 EVVVAAI
-647 DNNGKVISEAI
+647 DKNGDVISTAI
-658 TTQGGEIK
+658 G
-666 GAINNNTEQI
+666 
-676 GLKIVGVVDAITKQ
+676 GVVDAITKQ
-690 TADLNQAIKDGTASV
+690 TADLNKAITDGTASV
-705 VASNGELKTAI
+705 VASNGKLKTAI
-716 EKAIKS
+716 EDAIKS

-739 KMLADNGIYKNP
+739 KMLADNGIYKIP
-751 GDNSSIYVDPRLWA
+751 GDNSSIYVDPRLWE

-780 TVAEEPSLTYSAAYA
+780 AVAEEPSLYYSAAYA
-795 IRNNELENVATMVW
+795 IRDNELENVSTMITF
-809 AEKIGKGSAT
+809 EKTGNGPAT

-833 KQVIRVTKVISS
+833 KQVIRVTKVIPY

-850 TSRSTSF
+850 TSS
-857 DRKIVKINYIDSEG
+857 DKKIVRINYIDSNG
-871 KLAITP
+871 KLAM
-877 NSMDVTKTFKTYNN
+877 NSYDTEVTKTFVTYAN

-906 NGTVTSIPEYT
+906 NATVTSIPEYT

>member
-54 ERFDALNQLLKSNM
+54 ERFDALNQLLKGNM

-207 SLTNGFKLLKEQI
+207 SLTDGFKLLKEQI

-272 KRIEALSTVVETGLK
+272 KRIKALSTVVETGLK
-287 NVVISVDK
+287 NVVVSVDK

-304 KNTQASLNGI
+304 TNTQVSLNGI
-314 NVSLGKIDGT
+314 NMSLGKIDGT

-334 EISDTGGKIITALN
+334 EISTTGGNIITALDK
-348 SNGNLLRLE
+348 NGNLLRLE

-373 DKLAQAINDQ
+373 NKLAKAINDQ
-383 TASLSSRFEALT
+383 TASLSSRFKALT
-395 TALSTGLADIKVE
+395 LALSTGLVGIMVE
-408 IDKNTGAIKTLD
+408 INKNTGAIKTLD
-420 IHTQASLGT
+420 THTQASLGT
-429 LNTTILNGFKKLNET
+429 LNTTILNGFNKLNET
-444 VDNKGKKIVTAI
+444 VDDKGNKIVTAI
-456 GTQTAAIGT
+456 GTQTDAIGT
-465 QTEAIKKQGEL
+465 QTEAIKKQGKL
-476 LRMTITTSGKLIA
+476 LRMTITKSGKLIA
-489 AEIVGSINTLNFIL
+489 AEIVGSIDTLNATL
-503 ASQNVLLSSK
+503 ESQNALLESK
-513 LDAINTTI
+513 LDAINTAI
-521 FSGLA
+521 SSGLA
-526 KVTAQES
+526 KVTAQERR
-533 NINKTLD
+533 INRTLD

-546 DTQLKGTNTELQ
+546 DTQLQGTNTELQ

-563 LKTLNT
+563 LKKLNT
-569 TLKTLNGNLV
+569 TLKKLNKNLV
-579 SGFTT
+579 SGFKT
-584 VENSINKMSGELSVK
+584 VANSINKMSGELSVK
-599 LADNK
+599 LADNT

-611 GSMKDNLKSLK
+611 GSMKNNLKSLK

-640 VVVAAAI
+640 KVVVAAI
-647 DNNGKVISEAI
+647 DKNGNVISTAI
-658 TTQGGEIK
+658 G
-666 GAINNNTEQI
+666 
-676 GLKIVGVVDAITKQ
+676 GVVDAITKQ
-690 TADLNQAIKDGTASV
+690 TADLNKAITDGTASV

-751 GDNSSIYVDPRLWA
+751 DDNSSIYVDPSLWNV
-765 AIQYTDLG
+765 IYYSDDLRN
-773 GVIANML
+773 VIAKML

-795 IRNNELENVATMVW
+795 VRDNELENVSTMVW
-809 AEKIGKGSAT
+809 AEKIENGPAT

-833 KQVIRVTKVISS
+833 KQVIRVTKVISY
-845 ITYRF
+845 IRYRF
-850 TSRSTSF
+850 TSF
-857 DRKIVKINYIDSEG
+857 DKNIVRINYIDSRG
-871 KLAITP
+871 KLGATTSSTSV
-877 NSMDVTKTFKTYNN
+877 SMPFSTYAN

-906 NGTVTSIPEYT
+906 NATVTSIPEYT

>member
-54 ERFDALNQLLKSNM
+54 ERFDALNQLLKGNM

-207 SLTNGFKLLKEQI
+207 SLTDGFKLLKEQI

-272 KRIEALSTVVETGLK
+272 KRIKALSTVVETGLK
-287 NVVISVDK
+287 NVVVSVDK

-304 KNTQASLNGI
+304 TNTQVSLNGI
-314 NVSLGKIDGT
+314 NMSLGKIDGT

-334 EISDTGGKIITALN
+334 EISTTGGNIITALDK
-348 SNGNLLRLE
+348 NGNLLRLE

-373 DKLAQAINDQ
+373 NKLAKAINDQ
-383 TASLSSRFEALT
+383 TASLSSRFKALT
-395 TALSTGLADIKVE
+395 FALSTGLVGIMLE

-420 IHTQASLGT
+420 THTQASLGT
-429 LNTTILNGFKKLNET
+429 LNTTILNGFNKLNET
-444 VDNKGKKIVTAI
+444 VDDKGNKIVTAI
-456 GTQTAAIGT
+456 GTQTDAIGT
-465 QTEAIKKQGEL
+465 QTEAIKKQGKL
-476 LRMTITTSGKLIA
+476 LRMTITKSGKLIA
-489 AEIVGSINTLNFIL
+489 TEIVGSIDALNATL
-503 ASQNVLLSSK
+503 ASQNTLLESK
-513 LDAINTTI
+513 LNAINTAI
-521 FSGLA
+521 SSGLA
-526 KVTAQES
+526 KVTAEERR
-533 NINKTLD
+533 IGRTL
-540 LRLTAI
+540 LFGLTAI
-546 DTQLKGTNTELQ
+546 NIQLKGTNTELQ

-569 TLKTLNGNLV
+569 TLEDLNKNLV
-579 SGFTT
+579 SGFKT
-584 VENSINKMSGELSVK
+584 VANSINKMSGELSVK
-599 LADNK
+599 LADNT

-611 GSMKDNLKSLK
+611 GSMKNNLKSLK

-640 VVVAAAI
+640 KVVVAAI
-647 DNNGKVISEAI
+647 DKNGNVISTAI
-658 TTQGGEIK
+658 
-666 GAINNNTEQI
+666 A
-676 GLKIVGVVDAITKQ
+676 GVVDAITKQ
-690 TADLNQAIKDGTASV
+690 TADLNKAITDGTASV
-705 VASNGELKTAI
+705 VASNGKLKTAI
-716 EKAIKS
+716 EDAIKS

-739 KMLADNGIYKNP
+739 KMLADNGIYKIP
-751 GDNSSIYVDPRLWA
+751 DDNSSIFVDPRLWDV
-765 AIQYTDLG
+765 IRYTDLDNI
-773 GVIANML
+773 IANML
-780 TVAEEPSLTYSAAYA
+780 TVAEEPSFNFSAAYA
-795 IRNNELENVATMVW
+795 IRDNEWNYVATSVW
-809 AEKIGKGSAT
+809 GEKIGNGPAT

-833 KQVIRVTKVISS
+833 KQVIRVAKVISS
-845 ITYRF
+845 ITCRF
-850 TSRSTSF
+850 TSLS
-857 DRKIVKINYIDSEG
+857 DKKIVRINYIDSAG
-871 KLAITP
+871 KFA
-877 NSMDVTKTFKTYNN
+877 MDSYDMEVTQTFYTYAN
-891 GIITSLVKCNIYLEP
+891 GIITSVVKCNIYLEP
-906 NGTVTSIPEYT
+906 NATVTSMPEYT

>member
-54 ERFDALNQLLKSNM
+54 ERFDALNQLLKGNM

-207 SLTNGFKLLKEQI
+207 SLTDGFKLLKEQI

-272 KRIEALSTVVETGLK
+272 KRIKALSTVVETGLK
-287 NVVISVDK
+287 NVVVSVDK

-304 KNTQASLNGI
+304 TNTQVSLNGI
-314 NVSLGKIDGT
+314 NMSLGKIDGT

-334 EISDTGGKIITALN
+334 EISTTGGNIITALDK
-348 SNGNLLRLE
+348 NGNLLRLE

-373 DKLAQAINDQ
+373 NKLAKAINDQ
-383 TASLSSRFEALT
+383 TASLSSRFKALT
-395 TALSTGLADIKVE
+395 FALSTGLAGIMVE
-408 IDKNTGAIKTLD
+408 INKNTGAIKTLD
-420 IHTQASLGT
+420 THTQASLGT
-429 LNTTILNGFKKLNET
+429 LNTTILNGFNKLNET
-444 VDNKGKKIVTAI
+444 VDDKGNKIVTAI
-456 GTQTAAIGT
+456 GTQTDAIGT
-465 QTEAIKKQGEL
+465 QTEAIKKQGKL
-476 LRMTITTSGKLIA
+476 LRMTITKSGKLIA
-489 AEIVGSINTLNFIL
+489 TEIVGSIDALNATL
-503 ASQNVLLSSK
+503 ASQNTLLESK
-513 LDAINTTI
+513 LNAINTAI
-521 FSGLA
+521 SSGLA
-526 KVTAQES
+526 KVTAEERR
-533 NINKTLD
+533 IGRTL
-540 LRLTAI
+540 LFGLTAI
-546 DTQLKGTNTELQ
+546 NIQLQGTNTELQ
-558 NANAQ
+558 NTNAQ

-569 TLKTLNGNLV
+569 TLKKLNKNLV
-579 SGFTT
+579 SGFKT
-584 VENSINKMSGELSVK
+584 VGNSINKMSGELSVK
-599 LADNK
+599 LADNT

-611 GSMKDNLKSLK
+611 GSMKNNLKSLK

-632 VTAIDKNG
+632 VTAIGKNG
-640 VVVAAAI
+640 EVVVAAI
-647 DNNGKVISEAI
+647 DKNGNVISTAI
-658 TTQGGEIK
+658 
-666 GAINNNTEQI
+666 A
-676 GLKIVGVVDAITKQ
+676 GVVNAITKQ
-690 TADLNQAIKDGTASV
+690 TADLNKAITDGTASV

-716 EKAIKS
+716 VNAIKS

-739 KMLADNGIYKNP
+739 KMLADNGIYKIP
-751 GDNSSIYVDPRLWA
+751 GDNSSIYVDPSLWNV
-765 AIQYTDLG
+765 IYYSDLRN
-773 GVIANML
+773 VIANML

-795 IRNNELENVATMVW
+795 IRDNELENVSTMIW
-809 AEKIGKGSAT
+809 AEKIETGSAT

-833 KQVIRVTKVISS
+833 KQVIRVTKVIPY
-845 ITYRF
+845 IKYRF
-850 TSRSTSF
+850 TSS
-857 DRKIVKINYIDSEG
+857 DKKIVRINYIDSEG
-871 KLAITP
+871 KLAVD
-877 NSMDVTKTFKTYNN
+877 SYDMEVTKTFYTYDN

-906 NGTVTSIPEYT
+906 NATVTSIPEYT

>member
-207 SLTNGFKLLKEQI
+207 SLTDGFKLLKEQI

-262 AINDQTSTLD
+262 AINDQTSTLG

-287 NVVISVDK
+287 NVVVSVDK

-304 KNTQASLNGI
+304 TNTQVSLNGI
-314 NVSLGKIDGT
+314 NMSLGKIDGT

-334 EISDTGGKIITALN
+334 EISTTGGNIITALDK
-348 SNGNLLRLE
+348 NGNLLRLE

-373 DKLAQAINDQ
+373 NKLAKAINDQ
-383 TASLSSRFEALT
+383 TASLSSRFKALT
-395 TALSTGLADIKVE
+395 LALSTGLVGIMLE

-420 IHTQASLGT
+420 THTQASLGT
-429 LNTTILNGFKKLNET
+429 LNTTILNGFNKLNET
-444 VDNKGKKIVTAI
+444 VDDKGNKIVTAI
-456 GTQTAAIGT
+456 GTQTDAIGT
-465 QTEAIKKQGEL
+465 QTEAIKKQGKL
-476 LRMTITTSGKLIA
+476 LRMTITKSGKLIA
-489 AEIVGSINTLNFIL
+489 AEIVGSIDTLNATL
-503 ASQNVLLSSK
+503 ESQNALLESK
-513 LDAINTTI
+513 LDAINTAI
-521 FSGLA
+521 SSGLA
-526 KVTAQES
+526 KVTAQERR
-533 NINKTLD
+533 INKTLD

-546 DTQLKGTNTELQ
+546 DTQLQGTNTELQ
-558 NANAQ
+558 NANVQ

-569 TLKTLNGNLV
+569 TLKKLNKNLV
-579 SGFTT
+579 SGFKT
-584 VENSINKMSGELSVK
+584 VKNSINMMSGELSVK
-599 LADNK
+599 LADNT

-640 VVVAAAI
+640 KVVAAAI
-647 DNNGKVISEAI
+647 DKNGNVISTAI
-658 TTQGGEIK
+658 
-666 GAINNNTEQI
+666 A
-676 GLKIVGVVDAITKQ
+676 GVVDAITKQ
-690 TADLNQAIKDGTASV
+690 TADLNKAIKDGTASV

-751 GDNSSIYVDPRLWA
+751 DDKSSIYVDPRLWE
-765 AIQYTDLG
+765 AIQDTDLG

-780 TVAEEPSLTYSAAYA
+780 TVAEEPSLTFSAAYA
-795 IRNNELENVATMVW
+795 ISDNKLENVSTMVW
-809 AEKIGKGSAT
+809 AEKTGNGPAT

-833 KQVIRVTKVISS
+833 KQVIRVTKVIPY

-850 TSRSTSF
+850 TSS
-857 DRKIVKINYIDSEG
+857 DRKIKSIYYIDSNG
-871 KLAITP
+871 KLMRMTSA
-877 NSMDVTKTFKTYNN
+877 MDVMMSFRTYNN

-906 NGTVTSIPEYT
+906 NATVTSIPEYT

>member
-54 ERFDALNQLLKSNM
+54 ERFDALNQLLKGNM

-193 LDKNTNA
+193 LDKNTNS

-207 SLTNGFKLLKEQI
+207 SLTDGFKLLKEQI

-272 KRIEALSTVVETGLK
+272 KRIKALSTVVETGLK
-287 NVVISVDK
+287 NVVVSVDK

-304 KNTQASLNGI
+304 TNTQVSLNGI
-314 NVSLGKIDGT
+314 NMSLGKIDGT

-334 EISDTGGKIITALN
+334 EISTTGGNIITVLDK
-348 SNGNLLRLE
+348 NGNLLRLE

-373 DKLAQAINDQ
+373 NKLAKAINDQ
-383 TASLSSRFEALT
+383 TASLNSRFKALT
-395 TALSTGLADIKVE
+395 FALSTGLVGIMLE

-420 IHTQASLGT
+420 THTQASLGT
-429 LNTTILNGFKKLNET
+429 LNTTILNGFNKLNET
-444 VDNKGKKIVTAI
+444 VDDKGNKIVTAI
-456 GTQTAAIGT
+456 GTQTDAIGT
-465 QTEAIKKQGEL
+465 QTEAIKKQGKL
-476 LRMTITTSGKLIA
+476 LRMTITKSGKLIA
-489 AEIVGSINTLNFIL
+489 AEIVGSIDTLNATL
-503 ASQNVLLSSK
+503 ASQNTLLESK
-513 LDAINTTI
+513 LDAINTAI
-521 FSGLA
+521 SSGLA
-526 KVTAQES
+526 KVTAEERR
-533 NINKTLD
+533 IGRTL
-540 LRLTAI
+540 LFGLTAI
-546 DTQLKGTNTELQ
+546 NIQLKGTNTELQ

-569 TLKTLNGNLV
+569 TLKDLNKNLV
-579 SGFTT
+579 SGFKT
-584 VENSINKMSGELSVK
+584 VANSINKMSGELSVK
-599 LADNK
+599 LADNT

-611 GSMKDNLKSLK
+611 GSMKNNLKSLK

-640 VVVAAAI
+640 KVVVAAI
-647 DNNGKVISEAI
+647 DKNGNVISTAI
-658 TTQGGEIK
+658 
-666 GAINNNTEQI
+666 A
-676 GLKIVGVVDAITKQ
+676 GVVDAITKQ
-690 TADLNQAIKDGTASV
+690 TADLNKAITDGTASV

-732 TQIDLLK
+732 EQIDLLK
-739 KMLADNGIYKNP
+739 KMLADNGIYKIP
-751 GDNSSIYVDPRLWA
+751 GDNSSIYVDPSLWNV
-765 AIQYTDLG
+765 IYHTDLRN
-773 GVIANML
+773 VIAKML
-780 TVAEEPSLTYSAAYA
+780 TGAEEPSLTYSAAYA
-795 IRNNELENVATMVW
+795 IRDNEWENVSTMVW
-809 AEKIGKGSAT
+809 AEKIGNGPAT

-833 KQVIRVTKVISS
+833 KQVIRVTKVIPY

-850 TSRSTSF
+850 TSS
-857 DRKIVKINYIDSEG
+857 DKKIKRINYIDSNG
-871 KLAITP
+871 KSVAI
-877 NSMDVTKTFKTYNN
+877 SDSKDVRMTFYTYAN

-906 NGTVTSIPEYT
+906 NATVTSMPEDT

>member
-85 SEKTEQGLKD
+85 SEKTEQGLKN

-207 SLTNGFKLLKEQI
+207 SLTDGFKLLKEQI

-272 KRIEALSTVVETGLK
+272 KRIKALSTVVETGLK
-287 NVVISVDK
+287 NVVVSVDK

-304 KNTQASLNGI
+304 KNTQVSLNGI
-314 NVSLGKIDGT
+314 NMSLGKIDGT

-334 EISDTGGKIITALN
+334 EISTTGGNIVTALDK
-348 SNGNLLRLE
+348 NGNLLRLE

-373 DKLAQAINDQ
+373 NKLAKAINDQ
-383 TASLSSRFEALT
+383 TASLSSRFKALT
-395 TALSTGLADIKVE
+395 IALSTGLVGIMLE

-420 IHTQASLGT
+420 TNTQASLGT
-429 LNTTILNGFKKLNET
+429 LNTTILNGFNKLNET
-444 VDNKGKKIVTAI
+444 VDDKGNKIVTAI
-456 GTQTAAIGT
+456 GTQTDAIGT
-465 QTEAIKKQGEL
+465 QTEAIKKQGKL
-476 LRMTITTSGKLIA
+476 LRMTITKSGKLIA
-489 AEIVGSINTLNFIL
+489 AEIVGSIDTLNATL
-503 ASQNVLLSSK
+503 ASQNTLLESK
-513 LDAINTTI
+513 LNAINTAI
-521 FSGLA
+521 SSGLA
-526 KVTAQES
+526 KVTAEERR
-533 NINKTLD
+533 IGRTL
-540 LRLTAI
+540 LFGLTAI
-546 DTQLKGTNTELQ
+546 NIQLQGTNTELQ
-558 NANAQ
+558 NTNAQ

-569 TLKTLNGNLV
+569 TLKKLNKNLV
-579 SGFTT
+579 SGFKT
-584 VENSINKMSGELSVK
+584 VANSINNMSGELSVK
-599 LADNK
+599 LADNT

-611 GSMKDNLKSLK
+611 GSMKNNLKSLK

-632 VTAIDKNG
+632 VTAIGKNG
-640 VVVAAAI
+640 EVVVAAI
-647 DNNGKVISEAI
+647 DKNGDVISTAI
-658 TTQGGEIK
+658 G
-666 GAINNNTEQI
+666 
-676 GLKIVGVVDAITKQ
+676 GVVDAITKQ
-690 TADLNQAIKDGTASV
+690 TADLNKAITDGTASV
-705 VASNGELKTAI
+705 VASNGKLKTAI
-716 EKAIKS
+716 EDAIKS

-739 KMLADNGIYKNP
+739 KMLADNGIYKIP
-751 GDNSSIYVDPRLWA
+751 GDNSSIYVDPRLWE

-780 TVAEEPSLTYSAAYA
+780 AVAEEPSLYYSAAYA
-795 IRNNELENVATMVW
+795 IRDNELENVSTMITF
-809 AEKIGKGSAT
+809 EKTGNGPAT

-833 KQVIRVTKVISS
+833 KQVIRVTKVIPY

-850 TSRSTSF
+850 TSS
-857 DRKIVKINYIDSEG
+857 DKKIVRINYIDSNG
-871 KLAITP
+871 KLAM
-877 NSMDVTKTFKTYNN
+877 NSYDTEVTKTFVTYAN

-906 NGTVTSIPEYT
+906 NATVTSIPEYT

>member
-207 SLTNGFKLLKEQI
+207 SLTDGFKLLKEQI

-272 KRIEALSTVVETGLK
+272 KRIKALSTVVETGLK
-287 NVVISVDK
+287 NVVVSVDK

-304 KNTQASLNGI
+304 TNTQVSLNGI
-314 NVSLGKIDGT
+314 NMSLGKIDGT

-334 EISDTGGKIITALN
+334 EISTTGGNIITALDK
-348 SNGNLLRLE
+348 NGNLLRLE

-373 DKLAQAINDQ
+373 NKLAKAINDQ
-383 TASLSSRFEALT
+383 TASLSSRFKALT
-395 TALSTGLADIKVE
+395 FALSTGLVGIMLE

-420 IHTQASLGT
+420 THTQASLGT
-429 LNTTILNGFKKLNET
+429 LNTTILNGFNKLNET
-444 VDNKGKKIVTAI
+444 VDDKGNKIVTAI
-456 GTQTAAIGT
+456 GTQTDAIGT
-465 QTEAIKKQGEL
+465 QTEAIKKQGKL
-476 LRMTITTSGKLIA
+476 LRMTITKSGKLIA
-489 AEIVGSINTLNFIL
+489 AEIVGSIDTLNATL
-503 ASQNVLLSSK
+503 ASQNTLLESK
-513 LDAINTTI
+513 LNAINTAI
-521 FSGLA
+521 SSGLA
-526 KVTAQES
+526 KVTAEERR
-533 NINKTLD
+533 IGRTL
-540 LRLTAI
+540 LFGLTAI
-546 DTQLKGTNTELQ
+546 NIQLQGTNTELQ
-558 NANAQ
+558 NTNAQ

-569 TLKTLNGNLV
+569 TLKKLNKNLV
-579 SGFTT
+579 SGFKT
-584 VENSINKMSGELSVK
+584 VANSINNMSGELSVK
-599 LADNK
+599 LADNT

-611 GSMKDNLKSLK
+611 GSMKNNLKSLK

-632 VTAIDKNG
+632 VTAIDNNG
-640 VVVAAAI
+640 VVVVAAI
-647 DNNGKVISEAI
+647 NKNGTVISTAI
-658 TTQGGEIK
+658 G
-666 GAINNNTEQI
+666 
-676 GLKIVGVVDAITKQ
+676 GVVDAITKQ
-690 TADLNQAIKDGTASV
+690 TADLNKAITDGTASV
-705 VASNGELKTAI
+705 VASNGKLKTAI
-716 EKAIKS
+716 EDAIKS

-739 KMLADNGIYKNP
+739 KMLADNGIYKIP
-751 GDNSSIYVDPRLWA
+751 GDNSSIYVDPRLWE

-780 TVAEEPSLTYSAAYA
+780 TVAEEPSLYYSAAYA
-795 IRNNELENVATMVW
+795 IRDNELDNVSTMITF
-809 AEKIGKGSAT
+809 EKIGNGPAT
-819 LAAGTLQPMDLANG
+819 LAAGSLQPMDLANG
-833 KQVIRVTKVISS
+833 KQVIRVTKVIPY

-850 TSRSTSF
+850 TSS
-857 DRKIVKINYIDSEG
+857 DKKIVRINYIDSNG
-871 KLAITP
+871 KLAMEP
-877 NSMDVTKTFKTYNN
+877 DAKEVTKTFVTYAN
-891 GIITSLVKCNIYLEP
+891 GIITPVVKCNIYLEP
-906 NGTVTSIPEYT
+906 NATVTSIPEYT

>member
-207 SLTNGFKLLKEQI
+207 SLTDGFKLLKEQI

-272 KRIEALSTVVETGLK
+272 KRIKALSTVVETGLK
-287 NVVISVDK
+287 NVVVSVDK
-295 NTGAITLLD
+295 NTDAITLLD
-304 KNTQASLNGI
+304 KNTQVSLNGI
-314 NVSLGKIDGT
+314 NMSLGKIDGT

-334 EISDTGGKIITALN
+334 EISTTGGNIITALDK
-348 SNGNLLRLE
+348 NGNLLRLE

-373 DKLAQAINDQ
+373 NKLAKAINDQ
-383 TASLSSRFEALT
+383 TASLSSRFKALT
-395 TALSTGLADIKVE
+395 IALSTGLVGIMLE

-420 IHTQASLGT
+420 TNTQASLGT
-429 LNTTILNGFKKLNET
+429 LNTTILNGFNKLNET
-444 VDNKGKKIVTAI
+444 VDDKGNKIVTAI
-456 GTQTAAIGT
+456 GTQTDAIGT
-465 QTEAIKKQGEL
+465 QTEAIKKQGKL
-476 LRMTITTSGKLIA
+476 LRMTITKSGKLIA
-489 AEIVGSINTLNFIL
+489 AEIVGSIDTLNATL
-503 ASQNVLLSSK
+503 ASQNTLLESK
-513 LDAINTTI
+513 LNAINTAI
-521 FSGLA
+521 SSGLA
-526 KVTAQES
+526 KVTAEERR
-533 NINKTLD
+533 IGRTL
-540 LRLTAI
+540 LFGLTAI
-546 DTQLKGTNTELQ
+546 NIQLQGTNTELQ
-558 NANAQ
+558 NTNAQ

-569 TLKTLNGNLV
+569 TLKKLNKNLV
-579 SGFTT
+579 SGFKT
-584 VENSINKMSGELSVK
+584 VANSINNMSGELSVK
-599 LADNK
+599 LADNT

-611 GSMKDNLKSLK
+611 GSMKNNLKSLK

-632 VTAIDKNG
+632 VTAIGKNG
-640 VVVAAAI
+640 EVVVAAI
-647 DNNGKVISEAI
+647 DKNGDVISTAI
-658 TTQGGEIK
+658 G
-666 GAINNNTEQI
+666 
-676 GLKIVGVVDAITKQ
+676 GVVDAITKQ
-690 TADLNQAIKDGTASV
+690 TADLNKAITDGTASV
-705 VASNGELKTAI
+705 VASNGKLKTAI
-716 EKAIKS
+716 EDAIKS

-739 KMLADNGIYKNP
+739 KMLADNGIYKIP
-751 GDNSSIYVDPRLWA
+751 GDNSSIYVDPRLWE

-780 TVAEEPSLTYSAAYA
+780 AVAEEPSLYYSAAYA
-795 IRNNELENVATMVW
+795 IRDNELENVSTMITF
-809 AEKIGKGSAT
+809 EKTGNGPAT

-833 KQVIRVTKVISS
+833 KQVIRVTKVIPY

-850 TSRSTSF
+850 TSS
-857 DRKIVKINYIDSEG
+857 DKKIVRINYIDSNG
-871 KLAITP
+871 KLAM
-877 NSMDVTKTFKTYNN
+877 NSYDTEVTKTFVTYAN

-906 NGTVTSIPEYT
+906 NATVTSIPEYT

>member
-54 ERFDALNQLLKSNM
+54 ERFDALNQLLKGNM

-207 SLTNGFKLLKEQI
+207 SLTDGFKLLKEQI

-262 AINDQTSTLD
+262 AINDQTSTLG

-287 NVVISVDK
+287 NVVVSVDK

-304 KNTQASLNGI
+304 TNTQVSLNGI
-314 NVSLGKIDGT
+314 NMSLGKIDGT

-334 EISDTGGKIITALN
+334 EISTTGGNIITALDK
-348 SNGNLLRLE
+348 NGNLLRLE

-373 DKLAQAINDQ
+373 DKLAKAINDQ

-395 TALSTGLADIKVE
+395 TALSTGLANITVE

-420 IHTQASLGT
+420 TNTQASLGT
-429 LNTTILNGFKKLNET
+429 LNTTILNGFNKLNET
-444 VDNKGKKIVTAI
+444 MDDKGNKIVTAI
-456 GTQTAAIGT
+456 GTQTDAIGT
-465 QTEAIKKQGEL
+465 QTEAIKKQGKL
-476 LRMTITTSGKLIA
+476 LRMTITKSGKLIA
-489 AEIVGSINTLNFIL
+489 TEIVGSINTLNATL
-503 ASQNVLLSSK
+503 ASQNALLESK
-513 LDAINTTI
+513 LDAINTAI
-521 FSGLA
+521 SSGLA
-526 KVTAQES
+526 KVTAEERR
-533 NINKTLD
+533 IGRTL
-540 LRLTAI
+540 LFGLTAI
-546 DTQLKGTNTELQ
+546 NIQLKGTNTELQ

-569 TLKTLNGNLV
+569 TLKDLNKNLV
-579 SGFTT
+579 SGFKT
-584 VENSINKMSGELSVK
+584 VANSINKMSGELSVK
-599 LADNK
+599 LADNT

-611 GSMKDNLKSLK
+611 GSMKNNLKSLK

-640 VVVAAAI
+640 KVVVAAI
-647 DNNGKVISEAI
+647 DKNGNVISTAI
-658 TTQGGEIK
+658 G
-666 GAINNNTEQI
+666 
-676 GLKIVGVVDAITKQ
+676 GVVDAITKQ
-690 TADLNQAIKDGTASV
+690 TADLNKAITDGTASV

-716 EKAIKS
+716 VNAIKS

-732 TQIDLLK
+732 TQIELLK

-751 GDNSSIYVDPRLWA
+751 DDNSSIYVDPSLWNV
-765 AIQYTDLG
+765 IYYSDDLRN
-773 GVIANML
+773 VIAKML

-795 IRNNELENVATMVW
+795 VRDNELENVSTMVW
-809 AEKIGKGSAT
+809 AEKIENGPAT

-833 KQVIRVTKVISS
+833 KQVIRVTKVISY
-845 ITYRF
+845 IRYRF
-850 TSRSTSF
+850 TSF
-857 DRKIVKINYIDSEG
+857 DKNIVRINYIDSRG
-871 KLAITP
+871 KLGATTSSTSV
-877 NSMDVTKTFKTYNN
+877 SMPFSTYAN
-891 GIITSLVKCNIYLEP
+891 GIITPVVKCNIYLEP
-906 NGTVTSIPEYT
+906 NATVTSIPDYT

>member
-54 ERFDALNQLLKSNM
+54 ERFDALNQLLKGNM

-207 SLTNGFKLLKEQI
+207 SLTDGFKLLKEQI

-272 KRIEALSTVVETGLK
+272 KRIKALSTVVETGLK
-287 NVVISVDK
+287 NVVVSVDK

-304 KNTQASLNGI
+304 TNTQVSLNGI
-314 NVSLGKIDGT
+314 NMSLGKIDGT

-334 EISDTGGKIITALN
+334 EISTTGGNIITALDK
-348 SNGNLLRLE
+348 NGNLLRLE

-373 DKLAQAINDQ
+373 NKLAKAINDQ
-383 TASLSSRFEALT
+383 TASLSSRFKALT
-395 TALSTGLADIKVE
+395 LALSTGLVGIMVE
-408 IDKNTGAIKTLD
+408 INKNTGAIKTLD
-420 IHTQASLGT
+420 THTQASLGT
-429 LNTTILNGFKKLNET
+429 LNTTILNGFNKLNET
-444 VDNKGKKIVTAI
+444 VDDKGNKIVTAI
-456 GTQTAAIGT
+456 GTQTDAIGT
-465 QTEAIKKQGEL
+465 QTEAIKKQGKL
-476 LRMTITTSGKLIA
+476 LRMTITKSGKLIA
-489 AEIVGSINTLNFIL
+489 AEIVGSIDTLNATL
-503 ASQNVLLSSK
+503 ESQNALLESK
-513 LDAINTTI
+513 LDAINTAI
-521 FSGLA
+521 SSGLA
-526 KVTAQES
+526 KVTAQERR
-533 NINKTLD
+533 INKTLD

-546 DTQLKGTNTELQ
+546 DTQLQGTNTELQ

-563 LKTLNT
+563 LKKLNT
-569 TLKTLNGNLV
+569 TLKKLNKNLV
-579 SGFTT
+579 SGFKT
-584 VENSINKMSGELSVK
+584 VANSINKMSGELSVK
-599 LADNK
+599 LADNT

-640 VVVAAAI
+640 KVVAAAI
-647 DNNGKVISEAI
+647 DKNGNVISTAI
-658 TTQGGEIK
+658 
-666 GAINNNTEQI
+666 A
-676 GLKIVGVVDAITKQ
+676 GVVDAITKQ
-690 TADLNQAIKDGTASV
+690 TADLNKAITDGTASV
-705 VASNGELKTAI
+705 VASNGKLKTAI
-716 EKAIKS
+716 EDAIKS

-739 KMLADNGIYKNP
+739 KMLADNGIYKIP
-751 GDNSSIYVDPRLWA
+751 GDNSSIYVDPRLWE

-780 TVAEEPSLTYSAAYA
+780 TVAEEPSLTYSAVYA
-795 IRNNELENVATMVW
+795 IRDNEWENASTMVW
-809 AEKIGKGSAT
+809 AEKTGNGPAT

-833 KQVIRVTKVISS
+833 KQVIRVTKVIPYV
-845 ITYRF
+845 TYRF
-850 TSRSTSF
+850 TSF
-857 DRKIVKINYIDSEG
+857 DRKIKSIFYIDSDG
-871 KLAITP
+871 KLMKMTSA
-877 NSMDVTKTFKTYNN
+877 MDVTMTFRTYNN
-891 GIITSLVKCNIYLEP
+891 GIITSPVKCNIYLEP
-906 NGTVTSIPEYT
+906 NATVTIMPQYT

>member
-272 KRIEALSTVVETGLK
+272 KRIKALSTVVETGLK
-287 NVVISVDK
+287 NVVVSVDK

-304 KNTQASLNGI
+304 KNTQVSLNGI
-314 NVSLGKIDGT
+314 NMSLGKIDGT

-334 EISDTGGKIITALN
+334 EISTTGGNIITALDK
-348 SNGNLLRLE
+348 NGNLLRLE

-373 DKLAQAINDQ
+373 NKLAKAINDQ
-383 TASLSSRFEALT
+383 TASLNSRFKALT
-395 TALSTGLADIKVE
+395 FALSTGLVGIMLE

-420 IHTQASLGT
+420 THTQASLGT
-429 LNTTILNGFKKLNET
+429 LNTTILNGFNKLNET
-444 VDNKGKKIVTAI
+444 VDDKGNKIVTAI
-456 GTQTAAIGT
+456 GTQTDAIGT
-465 QTEAIKKQGEL
+465 QTEAIKKQGKL
-476 LRMTITTSGKLIA
+476 LRMTITKSGKLIA
-489 AEIVGSINTLNFIL
+489 AEIVGSINTLNATL
-503 ASQNVLLSSK
+503 ESQNALLESK
-513 LDAINTTI
+513 LDAINTAI
-521 FSGLA
+521 SSGLA
-526 KVTAQES
+526 KVTAQERR
-533 NINKTLD
+533 INRTLD

-546 DTQLKGTNTELQ
+546 DTQLQGTNTELQ
-558 NANAQ
+558 NANVQ

-569 TLKTLNGNLV
+569 TLKKLNKNLV
-579 SGFTT
+579 SGFKT
-584 VENSINKMSGELSVK
+584 VKNSINMMSGELSVK
-599 LADNK
+599 LADN
-604 TAIVNME
+604 TNAIVNME

-632 VTAIDKNG
+632 VTAIGKNG
-640 VVVAAAI
+640 EVVVAAI
-647 DNNGKVISEAI
+647 DKNGDVISTAI
-658 TTQGGEIK
+658 G
-666 GAINNNTEQI
+666 
-676 GLKIVGVVDAITKQ
+676 GVVDAITKQ
-690 TADLNQAIKDGTASV
+690 TADLNKAITDGTASV
-705 VASNGELKTAI
+705 VASNGKLKTAI
-716 EKAIKS
+716 EDAIKS

-739 KMLADNGIYKNP
+739 KMLADNGIYKIP
-751 GDNSSIYVDPRLWA
+751 GDNSSIYVDPRLWE

-780 TVAEEPSLTYSAAYA
+780 AVAEEPSLYYSAAYA
-795 IRNNELENVATMVW
+795 IRDNELENVSTMITF
-809 AEKIGKGSAT
+809 EKTGNGPAT

-833 KQVIRVTKVISS
+833 KQVIRVTKVIPY

-850 TSRSTSF
+850 TSS
-857 DRKIVKINYIDSEG
+857 DKKIVRINYIDSNG
-871 KLAITP
+871 KLAMEP
-877 NSMDVTKTFKTYNN
+877 DAKEVTKTFVTYAN

-906 NGTVTSIPEYT
+906 NATVTSIPDYT

>member
-54 ERFDALNQLLKSNM
+54 ERFDALNQLLKGNM

-207 SLTNGFKLLKEQI
+207 SLTDGFKLLKEQI

-262 AINDQTSTLD
+262 AINDQTSTLG

-287 NVVISVDK
+287 NVVVSVDK

-304 KNTQASLNGI
+304 TNTQVSLNGI
-314 NVSLGKIDGT
+314 NMSLGKIDGT

-334 EISDTGGKIITALN
+334 EISTTGGNIITALDK
-348 SNGNLLRLE
+348 NGNLLRLE

-373 DKLAQAINDQ
+373 NKLAKAINDQ
-383 TASLSSRFEALT
+383 TASLSSRFKALT
-395 TALSTGLADIKVE
+395 IALSTGMVGIMLE

-420 IHTQASLGT
+420 THTQASLGT
-429 LNTTILNGFKKLNET
+429 LNTTILNGFNKLNET
-444 VDNKGKKIVTAI
+444 VDDKGNKIVTAI
-456 GTQTAAIGT
+456 GTQTDAIGT
-465 QTEAIKKQGEL
+465 QTEAIKKQGKL
-476 LRMTITTSGKLIA
+476 LRMTITKSGKLIA
-489 AEIVGSINTLNFIL
+489 AQIVGSIETLNATL
-503 ASQNVLLSSK
+503 ASQNTLLESK
-513 LDAINTTI
+513 LDAINTAI
-521 FSGLA
+521 SSGLA
-526 KVTAQES
+526 KVTAEERR
-533 NINKTLD
+533 IGRTL
-540 LRLTAI
+540 LFGLTAI
-546 DTQLKGTNTELQ
+546 NIQLQGTNTELQ
-558 NANAQ
+558 NTNAQ

-569 TLKTLNGNLV
+569 TLKKLNKNLV
-579 SGFTT
+579 SGFKT
-584 VENSINKMSGELSVK
+584 VANSINNMSGELSVK
-599 LADNK
+599 LADNT

-611 GSMKDNLKSLK
+611 GSMKNNLKSLK

-632 VTAIDKNG
+632 VTAIGKNG
-640 VVVAAAI
+640 EVVVAAI
-647 DNNGKVISEAI
+647 DKNGNVISTAI
-658 TTQGGEIK
+658 G
-666 GAINNNTEQI
+666 
-676 GLKIVGVVDAITKQ
+676 GVVDAITTQ
-690 TADLNQAIKDGTASV
+690 TADLNKAITDGTASV
-705 VASNGELKTAI
+705 VASNGKLKTAI
-716 EKAIKS
+716 EDAIKS

-751 GDNSSIYVDPRLWA
+751 DDNSSIYVDPRLWE
-765 AIQYTDLG
+765 AIQYGDLRE
-773 GVIANML
+773 VIDKML
-780 TVAEEPSLTYSAAYA
+780 TVAEEPSLTYSAEYA
-795 IRNNELENVATMVW
+795 IRDNEWENASTMVW
-809 AEKIGKGSAT
+809 AEKTGNGPAT

-833 KQVIRVTKVISS
+833 KQVIRVTKVIPY

-850 TSRSTSF
+850 TSF
-857 DRKIVKINYIDSEG
+857 DREIKSIFYIDSNG
-871 KLAITP
+871 KLMKMTSA
-877 NSMDVTKTFKTYNN
+877 MDVIMTFRTYNN
-891 GIITSLVKCNIYLEP
+891 GIITSPVKCNIYLEP
-906 NGTVTSIPEYT
+906 NATVTIMPQYT

>member
-132 IDETGKLLSTSLLN
+132 IDETGKLLSTSLN

-207 SLTNGFKLLKEQI
+207 SLTDGFKLLKEQI

-272 KRIEALSTVVETGLK
+272 KRIKALSTVVETGLK
-287 NVVISVDK
+287 NVVVSVDK

-304 KNTQASLNGI
+304 KNTQISLNGI
-314 NVSLGKIDGT
+314 NMSLGKIDGT

-334 EISDTGGKIITALN
+334 EISTTGGNIVTALDK
-348 SNGNLLRLE
+348 NGNLLRLE

-373 DKLAQAINDQ
+373 NKLAKAINDQ
-383 TASLSSRFEALT
+383 TASLSSRFKALT
-395 TALSTGLADIKVE
+395 IALSTGLVGIMLE

-420 IHTQASLGT
+420 TNTQASLGT
-429 LNTTILNGFKKLNET
+429 LNTTILNGFNKLNET
-444 VDNKGKKIVTAI
+444 VDDKGNKIVTAI
-456 GTQTAAIGT
+456 GTQTDAIGT
-465 QTEAIKKQGEL
+465 QTEAIKKQGKL
-476 LRMTITTSGKLIA
+476 LRMTITKSGKLIA
-489 AEIVGSINTLNFIL
+489 AEIVGSIDTLNATL
-503 ASQNVLLSSK
+503 ASQNTLLESK
-513 LDAINTTI
+513 LNAINTAI
-521 FSGLA
+521 SSGLA
-526 KVTAQES
+526 KVTAEERR
-533 NINKTLD
+533 IGRTL
-540 LRLTAI
+540 LFGLTAI
-546 DTQLKGTNTELQ
+546 NIQLQGTNTELQ
-558 NANAQ
+558 NTNAQ

-569 TLKTLNGNLV
+569 TLKKLNKNLV
-579 SGFTT
+579 SGFKT
-584 VENSINKMSGELSVK
+584 VANSINNMSGELSVK
-599 LADNK
+599 LADNT

-611 GSMKDNLKSLK
+611 GSMKNNLKSLK

-632 VTAIDKNG
+632 VTAIGKNG
-640 VVVAAAI
+640 EVVVAAI
-647 DNNGKVISEAI
+647 DKNGDVISTAI
-658 TTQGGEIK
+658 G
-666 GAINNNTEQI
+666 
-676 GLKIVGVVDAITKQ
+676 GVVDAITKQ
-690 TADLNQAIKDGTASV
+690 TADLNKAITDGTASV
-705 VASNGELKTAI
+705 VASNGKLKTAI
-716 EKAIKS
+716 EDAIKS

-739 KMLADNGIYKNP
+739 KMLADNGIYKIP
-751 GDNSSIYVDPRLWA
+751 GDNSSIYVDPRLWE

-780 TVAEEPSLTYSAAYA
+780 AVAEEPSLYYSAAYA
-795 IRNNELENVATMVW
+795 IRDNELENVSTMITF
-809 AEKIGKGSAT
+809 EKTGNGPAT

-833 KQVIRVTKVISS
+833 KQVIRVTKVIPY

-850 TSRSTSF
+850 TSS
-857 DRKIVKINYIDSEG
+857 DKKIVRINYIDSNG
-871 KLAITP
+871 KLAM
-877 NSMDVTKTFKTYNN
+877 NSYDTEVTKTFVTYAN
-891 GIITSLVKCNIYLEP
+891 GIITPVVKCNIYLEP
-906 NGTVTSIPEYT
+906 NATVTSIPDYT

>member
-54 ERFDALNQLLKSNM
+54 ERFDALNQLLKGNM

-207 SLTNGFKLLKEQI
+207 SLTDGFKLLKEQI

-262 AINDQTSTLD
+262 AINDQTSTLA

-287 NVVISVDK
+287 NVVVSVDK

-304 KNTQASLNGI
+304 KNTQVSLNGI
-314 NVSLGKIDGT
+314 NMSLGKIDGT

-334 EISDTGGKIITALN
+334 EISTTGGNIITALDK
-348 SNGNLLRLE
+348 NGNLLRLE

-373 DKLAQAINDQ
+373 NKLAKAINDQ
-383 TASLSSRFEALT
+383 TASLNSRFKALT
-395 TALSTGLADIKVE
+395 FALSTGLAGIMLE

-420 IHTQASLGT
+420 THTQASLGT
-429 LNTTILNGFKKLNET
+429 LNTTILNGFNKLNET
-444 VDNKGKKIVTAI
+444 VDDKGNKIVTAI
-456 GTQTAAIGT
+456 GTQTDAIGT
-465 QTEAIKKQGEL
+465 QTEAIKKQGKL
-476 LRMTITTSGKLIA
+476 LRMTITKSGKLIA
-489 AEIVGSINTLNFIL
+489 AEIVGSIDTLNATL
-503 ASQNVLLSSK
+503 ASQNTLLESK
-513 LDAINTTI
+513 LDAINTAI
-521 FSGLA
+521 SSGLA
-526 KVTAQES
+526 KVTAEERR
-533 NINKTLD
+533 IGRTL
-540 LRLTAI
+540 LFGLTAI
-546 DTQLKGTNTELQ
+546 NIQLKGTNTELQ

-569 TLKTLNGNLV
+569 TLKDLNKNLV
-579 SGFTT
+579 SGFKT
-584 VENSINKMSGELSVK
+584 VANSINKMSGELSVK
-599 LADNK
+599 LADNT

-611 GSMKDNLKSLK
+611 GSMKNNLKSLK

-640 VVVAAAI
+640 KVVVAAI
-647 DNNGKVISEAI
+647 DKNGNVISTAI
-658 TTQGGEIK
+658 
-666 GAINNNTEQI
+666 A
-676 GLKIVGVVDAITKQ
+676 GVVDAITKQ
-690 TADLNQAIKDGTASV
+690 TADLNKAIKDGTASV

-732 TQIDLLK
+732 TQIELLK

-751 GDNSSIYVDPRLWA
+751 DDNSSIYVDPSLWQV
-765 AIQYTDLG
+765 IKNTDLHN
-773 GVIANML
+773 VIAKML
-780 TVAEEPSLTYSAAYA
+780 TLAEEPSLTYSAAYA
-795 IRNNELENVATMVW
+795 VRDNEWENVSTMVW
-809 AEKIGKGSAT
+809 AEKIENGPAT

-833 KQVIRVTKVISS
+833 KQVIRVTKVISY
-845 ITYRF
+845 IRYRF
-850 TSRSTSF
+850 ISF
-857 DRKIVKINYIDSEG
+857 DKNIERINYIDSRG
-871 KLAITP
+871 KLGATASSTSV
-877 NSMDVTKTFKTYNN
+877 SMPFYTYVN

-906 NGTVTSIPEYT
+906 NATVTSIPEYT